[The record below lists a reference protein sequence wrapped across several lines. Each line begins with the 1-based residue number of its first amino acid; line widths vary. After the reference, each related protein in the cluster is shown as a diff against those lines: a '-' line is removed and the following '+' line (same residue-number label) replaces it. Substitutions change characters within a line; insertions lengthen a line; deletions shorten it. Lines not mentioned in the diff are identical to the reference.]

1 MIFFHFAKLQNSC
14 ISNTEYISSYIE
26 INFQKNLMEGSKK
39 LFLLDAYALI
49 YRGYYAFIK
58 NPRINSKGTD
68 TSAILGFM
76 NSLLE
81 IIRTQKPDYLA
92 VAFDKGGSVT
102 RSEMFTEYKSNRDK
116 TPEPIILA
124 IPYIKDILTSMKIPI
139 LEKEG
144 YEADDVIG
152 TVAKDAEDKNFKVYM
167 VTPDKDFAQ
176 LVSDNIFLC
185 KPARMGNSM
194 EIWGVDEVK
203 DKFEIDNPEQVIDY
217 LGMMGDS
224 VDNIPGLPGVGD
236 KTAKKFIKQ
245 YGSLE
250 NLLQNAHEITGKL
263 GEKIS
268 NNKDLGVLSKKLAR
282 IILDVPID
290 YNLNDFELSKPDNTA
305 VFEVFDELEFRRIK
319 ETFYKI
325 FGLDKSEKSD
335 PKKDYIQGDLFGNN
349 VVDNSKLNLNKSK
362 SYYQRI
368 ESSDELQY
376 FTKKLLQQKIV
387 AFDTETEGL
396 NSLETEIVGISFSW
410 EKGKGFYLP
419 IKKDKTIQLEY
430 FNILKPFFNNKEI
443 IKVGH
448 NIKFDI
454 KVLFKYDVVVSEPI
468 FDTMVAHYLIN
479 PDMRHNLDTLSESY
493 LNYSPISIES
503 LIGKKGKNQKSM
515 RDIPIDEVTNYA
527 SEDADLSLQLK
538 YIFDKEL
545 ESNGVKDIFHEI
557 EIPIINV
564 LSDMEKEGINI
575 DSTYLNKLEQEFEKD
590 LNKLKKDIFNQSGE
604 EFNLNSP
611 KQLGDILFDKLK
623 LVSKPKKTKTGQYST
638 SEEVLSSLADDH
650 EIIRSILEWR
660 SLDKLQNTYVKSLPN
675 EVSIRTNKIHT
686 KFNQTV
692 TTTGRLSSNSPNL
705 QNIPIRTQNG
715 QKIRKAFIPRNDD
728 FELMA
733 ADYSQIEL
741 RVIASISK
749 DQNMIGAFI
758 NNQDIHTITASKIY
772 NIKPDK
778 VTREQRGNAKTV
790 NFGIIYGVSAFGLS
804 QQTNLTRSE
813 SKLMIE
819 SYFENYPGLKS
830 YMSNQIDFARTNGYV
845 ETIMGRRRYLQNIN
859 SQNNMI
865 RSGAE
870 RNAIN
875 APIQGSAADII
886 KIAMIRIHNEFKK
899 QSLKS
904 KMLLQVHDELVF
916 DVFCK
921 EKELVQ
927 GIVKNTMESAVKLD
941 VPLKVDLDFGKN
953 WLEAH

>member
-1 MIFFHFAKLQNSC
+1 MENS
-14 ISNTEYISSYIE
+14 
-26 INFQKNLMEGSKK
+26 KN

-76 NSLLE
+76 NSLFE
-81 IIRTQKPDYLA
+81 IIRTQNPDYLA

-102 RSEMFTEYKSNRDK
+102 RSEMFEEYKSNRDK
-116 TPEPIILA
+116 TPEPILVA
-124 IPYIKDILTSMKIPI
+124 IPYIKEILEGMKIPI

-144 YEADDVIG
+144 FEADDIIG
-152 TVAKDAEDKNFKVYM
+152 TVAKDAEENNFKVYM

-203 DKFEIDNPEQVIDY
+203 DKFEVESPDQVIDY

-250 NLLQNAHEITGKL
+250 NLLQNAHEVTGKL
-263 GEKIS
+263 GEKIIE
-268 NNKDLGVLSKKLAR
+268 NKELGVLSKKLAK

-290 YNLNDFELSKPDNTA
+290 YNLDEFKLSDPDKEI
-305 VFEVFDELEFRRIK
+305 VLKVFDELEFRRIK
-319 ETFYKI
+319 ETFFKI
-325 FGLDKSEKSD
+325 FGTISSPIEEKGAEVV
-335 PKKDYIQGDLFGNN
+335 QGDLFSETYNLESN
-349 VVDNSKLNLNKSK
+349 KDSLNDSK
-362 SYYQRI
+362 SIYQRI
-368 ESSDELQY
+368 ESFEEL
-376 FTKKLLQQKIV
+376 KLLVEKMMKQEIV

-396 NSLETEIVGISFSW
+396 NALETDIVGISFSW
-410 EKGKGFYLP
+410 QKGIGYYLP
-419 IKKDKTIQLEY
+419 IKNNKSAHEKSFE
-430 FNILKPFFNNKEI
+430 ILRPFFESTEI

-454 KVLFKYDVVVSEPI
+454 QVLHKYNVKVSSPI
-468 FDTMVAHYLIN
+468 YDTMVAHYLIN

-503 LIGKKGKNQKSM
+503 LIGKKGKNQISM
-515 RDIPIDEVTNYA
+515 RDVSIDKITDYA
-527 SEDADLSLQLK
+527 SEDADITLQLK
-538 YIFDKEL
+538 SIFDKEIEVNNL
-545 ESNGVKDIFHEI
+545 SKIFYDI
-557 EIPIINV
+557 EIPMINV
-564 LSDMEKEGINI
+564 LSEMETEGIKI
-575 DSTYLNKLEQEFEKD
+575 DTSYLEKLDKEFEED
-590 LNKLKKDIFNQSGE
+590 LEKLKKEIFKKSGE

-611 KQLGDILFDKLK
+611 KQLGEILFDKLK

-638 SEEVLSSLADDH
+638 SEEVLSSLANDH
-650 EIIRSILEWR
+650 KIIEDILEWR

-675 EVSIRTNKIHT
+675 EVSSLTNRVHSS
-686 KFNQTV
+686 FNQTV
-692 TTTGRLSSNSPNL
+692 TTTGRLSSNNPNL
-705 QNIPIRTQNG
+705 QNIPIRTANG
-715 QKIRKAFIPRNDD
+715 QKIRRAFIPRGSDYI
-728 FELMA
+728 LMA

-741 RVIASISK
+741 RVIASMSNEE
-749 DQNMIGAFI
+749 NMIDAFV
-758 NNQDIHTITASKIY
+758 NNQDIHTMTASKIY
-772 NIKPDK
+772 NVDPEN

-804 QQTNLTRSE
+804 QQTDLNRSE
-813 SKLMIE
+813 SKVMIDN
-819 SYFENYPGLKS
+819 YFLNYPGLKK
-830 YMSNQIDFARTNGYV
+830 YMSDQIDFARNNGYV

-859 SQNNMI
+859 SQNNML
-865 RSGAE
+865 RSSSE

-886 KIAMIRIHNEFKK
+886 KIAMININSEFKK

-916 DVFCK
+916 DVHNS
-921 EKELVQ
+921 EKDQ
-927 GIVKNTMESAVKLD
+927 IQDIVKTTMESAVKLK
-941 VPLKVDLDFGKN
+941 VPLKIDLEFGKN

>member
-1 MIFFHFAKLQNSC
+1 MENS
-14 ISNTEYISSYIE
+14 
-26 INFQKNLMEGSKK
+26 KN

-76 NSLLE
+76 NSLFE
-81 IIRTQKPDYLA
+81 IIRTQNPDYLA

-102 RSEMFTEYKSNRDK
+102 RSEMFEEYKSNRDK
-116 TPEPIILA
+116 TPEPILVA
-124 IPYIKDILTSMKIPI
+124 IPYIKEILEGMKIPI

-144 YEADDVIG
+144 FEADDIIG
-152 TVAKDAEDKNFKVYM
+152 TVAKDAEENNFKVYM

-203 DKFEIDNPEQVIDY
+203 DKFEVESPDQVIDY

-250 NLLQNAHEITGKL
+250 NLLQNAHEVTGKL
-263 GEKIS
+263 GEKIIE
-268 NNKDLGVLSKKLAR
+268 NKELGVLSKKLAK

-290 YNLNDFELSKPDNTA
+290 YNLDEFKLSDPDKEI
-305 VFEVFDELEFRRIK
+305 VLKVFDELEFRRIK
-319 ETFYKI
+319 ETFFKI
-325 FGLDKSEKSD
+325 FGTISSPIEEKGAEVV
-335 PKKDYIQGDLFGNN
+335 QGDLFSETYNLESN
-349 VVDNSKLNLNKSK
+349 KDSLNGSK
-362 SYYQRI
+362 SIYQRI
-368 ESSDELQY
+368 ESFEEL
-376 FTKKLLQQKIV
+376 KLLVEKMMKQEIV

-396 NSLETEIVGISFSW
+396 NALETDIVGISFSW
-410 EKGKGFYLP
+410 QKGIGYYLP
-419 IKKDKTIQLEY
+419 IKNNKSAHEKSFETLR
-430 FNILKPFFNNKEI
+430 PFFESTEI

-454 KVLFKYDVVVSEPI
+454 QVLHKYNVKVSSPI
-468 FDTMVAHYLIN
+468 YDTMVAHYLIN

-503 LIGKKGKNQKSM
+503 LIGKKGKNQISM
-515 RDIPIDEVTNYA
+515 RDVSIDKITDYA
-527 SEDADLSLQLK
+527 SEDADITLQLK
-538 YIFDKEL
+538 SIFDKEIEVNNL
-545 ESNGVKDIFHEI
+545 SKIFYNI
-557 EIPIINV
+557 EIPMINV
-564 LSDMEKEGINI
+564 LSEMETEGIKI
-575 DSTYLNKLEQEFEKD
+575 DTSYLEKLDKEFEED
-590 LNKLKKDIFNQSGE
+590 LEKLKKEIFKKSGE

-611 KQLGDILFDKLK
+611 KQLGEILFDKLK

-638 SEEVLSSLADDH
+638 SEEVLSSLANDH
-650 EIIRSILEWR
+650 KIIEDILEWR

-675 EVSIRTNKIHT
+675 EVSSLTNRVHSS
-686 KFNQTV
+686 FNQTV
-692 TTTGRLSSNSPNL
+692 TTTGRLSSNNPNL
-705 QNIPIRTQNG
+705 QNIPIRTANG
-715 QKIRKAFIPRNDD
+715 QKIRRAFIPRGSDYI
-728 FELMA
+728 LMA

-741 RVIASISK
+741 RVIASMSNEE
-749 DQNMIGAFI
+749 NMIDAFV
-758 NNQDIHTITASKIY
+758 NNQDIHTMTASKIY
-772 NIKPDK
+772 NVDPEN

-804 QQTNLTRSE
+804 QQTDLNRSE
-813 SKLMIE
+813 SKVMIDN
-819 SYFENYPGLKS
+819 YFLNYPGLKK
-830 YMSNQIDFARTNGYV
+830 YMSDQIDFARNNGYV

-859 SQNNMI
+859 SQNNML
-865 RSGAE
+865 RSSSE

-886 KIAMIRIHNEFKK
+886 KIAMININSELKK

-916 DVFCK
+916 DVHK
-921 EKELVQ
+921 SEKDQ
-927 GIVKNTMESAVKLD
+927 IKDIVKNTMESAVKLK
-941 VPLKVDLDFGKN
+941 VPLKIDLEFGKN

>member
-1 MIFFHFAKLQNSC
+1 MENS
-14 ISNTEYISSYIE
+14 
-26 INFQKNLMEGSKK
+26 KN

-76 NSLLE
+76 NSLFE
-81 IIRTQKPDYLA
+81 IIRTQNPDYLA

-102 RSEMFTEYKSNRDK
+102 RSEMFEEYKSNRDK
-116 TPEPIILA
+116 TPEPILVA
-124 IPYIKDILTSMKIPI
+124 IPYIKEILEGMKIPI

-144 YEADDVIG
+144 FEADDIIG
-152 TVAKDAEDKNFKVYM
+152 TVAKDAEENNFKVYM

-203 DKFEIDNPEQVIDY
+203 DKFEVESPDQVIDY

-250 NLLQNAHEITGKL
+250 NLLQNAHEVTGKL
-263 GEKIS
+263 GEKIIE
-268 NNKDLGVLSKKLAR
+268 NKELGVLSKKLAK

-290 YNLNDFELSKPDNTA
+290 YNLDEFKLSDPDKEI
-305 VFEVFDELEFRRIK
+305 VLKVFDELEFRRIK
-319 ETFYKI
+319 ETFFKI
-325 FGLDKSEKSD
+325 FGTNSSQLEEKGAEVV
-335 PKKDYIQGDLFGNN
+335 QGDLFSETYNLESN
-349 VVDNSKLNLNKSK
+349 KDSLNDSK
-362 SYYQRI
+362 SIYQRI
-368 ESSDELQY
+368 ESFEEL
-376 FTKKLLQQKIV
+376 KLFVEKMMKQEIV

-396 NSLETEIVGISFSW
+396 NALETDIVGISFSW
-410 EKGKGFYLP
+410 QKGLGYYLAIKNNKSVHEKTF
-419 IKKDKTIQLEY
+419 E
-430 FNILKPFFNNKEI
+430 ILKPFFESTEI

-454 KVLFKYDVVVSEPI
+454 QVLHKYNVKVSSPI
-468 FDTMVAHYLIN
+468 YDTMVAHYLIN

-503 LIGKKGKNQKSM
+503 LIGKKGKNQISM
-515 RDIPIDEVTNYA
+515 RDISIDKITDYA
-527 SEDADLSLQLK
+527 SEDADITLQLK
-538 YIFDKEL
+538 SVFDKEIEVNNL
-545 ESNGVKDIFHEI
+545 GKIFYDI
-557 EIPIINV
+557 EIPMINV
-564 LSDMEKEGINI
+564 LSEMETEGIKI
-575 DSTYLNKLEQEFEKD
+575 DTSYLEKLDKEFEED
-590 LNKLKKDIFNQSGE
+590 LEKLKKEIFKKSGE

-611 KQLGDILFDKLK
+611 KQLGEILFDKLK

-638 SEEVLSSLADDH
+638 SEEVLSSLANDH
-650 EIIRSILEWR
+650 KIIEDILEWR

-675 EVSIRTNKIHT
+675 EVSNLTNRVHSS
-686 KFNQTV
+686 FNQTV
-692 TTTGRLSSNSPNL
+692 TTTGRLSSNNPNL
-705 QNIPIRTQNG
+705 QNIPIRTANG
-715 QKIRKAFIPRNDD
+715 QKIRRAFIPRGSDYI
-728 FELMA
+728 LMA

-741 RVIASISK
+741 RVIASMSNEK
-749 DQNMIGAFI
+749 NMIDAFV
-758 NNQDIHTITASKIY
+758 NNQDIHTMTASKIY
-772 NIKPDK
+772 NVDPEN

-804 QQTNLTRSE
+804 QQTDLNRSE
-813 SKLMIE
+813 SKVMIDN
-819 SYFENYPGLKS
+819 YFLNYPGLKK
-830 YMSNQIDFARTNGYV
+830 YMSDQIDFARNNGYV

-859 SQNNMI
+859 SQNNML
-865 RSGAE
+865 RSSSE

-886 KIAMIRIHNEFKK
+886 KIAMININSELKK

-916 DVFCK
+916 DVHK
-921 EKELVQ
+921 SEKDQ
-927 GIVKNTMESAVKLD
+927 IKDIVKTTMESAVKLK
-941 VPLKVDLDFGKN
+941 VPLRIDLEFGKN

>member
-1 MIFFHFAKLQNSC
+1 
-14 ISNTEYISSYIE
+14 
-26 INFQKNLMEGSKK
+26 MEGSKK

-203 DKFEIDNPEQVIDY
+203 DKFEIDKPEQVIDY

-268 NNKDLGVLSKKLAR
+268 NNKDLGILSKKLAR

-325 FGLDKSEKSD
+325 FGLEKSEKND
-335 PKKDYIQGDLFGNN
+335 PKKEYIQGDLFENN
-349 VVDNSKLNLNKSK
+349 VVDDSKLNLNKSK

-410 EKGKGFYLP
+410 ESGKGFYLP

-468 FDTMVAHYLIN
+468 YDTMVAHYLIN

-515 RDIPIDEVTNYA
+515 RDISIDEVTNYA
-527 SEDADLSLQLK
+527 SEDADL
-538 YIFDKEL
+538 
-545 ESNGVKDIFHEI
+545 
-557 EIPIINV
+557 
-564 LSDMEKEGINI
+564 
-575 DSTYLNKLEQEFEKD
+575 
-590 LNKLKKDIFNQSGE
+590 
-604 EFNLNSP
+604 
-611 KQLGDILFDKLK
+611 
-623 LVSKPKKTKTGQYST
+623 
-638 SEEVLSSLADDH
+638 
-650 EIIRSILEWR
+650 
-660 SLDKLQNTYVKSLPN
+660 
-675 EVSIRTNKIHT
+675 
-686 KFNQTV
+686 
-692 TTTGRLSSNSPNL
+692 
-705 QNIPIRTQNG
+705 
-715 QKIRKAFIPRNDD
+715 
-728 FELMA
+728 
-733 ADYSQIEL
+733 
-741 RVIASISK
+741 
-749 DQNMIGAFI
+749 
-758 NNQDIHTITASKIY
+758 
-772 NIKPDK
+772 
-778 VTREQRGNAKTV
+778 
-790 NFGIIYGVSAFGLS
+790 
-804 QQTNLTRSE
+804 
-813 SKLMIE
+813 
-819 SYFENYPGLKS
+819 
-830 YMSNQIDFARTNGYV
+830 
-845 ETIMGRRRYLQNIN
+845 
-859 SQNNMI
+859 
-865 RSGAE
+865 
-870 RNAIN
+870 
-875 APIQGSAADII
+875 
-886 KIAMIRIHNEFKK
+886 
-899 QSLKS
+899 
-904 KMLLQVHDELVF
+904 
-916 DVFCK
+916 
-921 EKELVQ
+921 
-927 GIVKNTMESAVKLD
+927 
-941 VPLKVDLDFGKN
+941 
-953 WLEAH
+953 

>member
-1 MIFFHFAKLQNSC
+1 
-14 ISNTEYISSYIE
+14 
-26 INFQKNLMEGSKK
+26 MEGSKK

-81 IIRTQKPDYLA
+81 IIRTQNPDYIA
-92 VAFDKGGSVT
+92 VAFDKGGSIT

-116 TPEPIILA
+116 TPEPIIIA
-124 IPYIKDILTSMKIPI
+124 IPYIKDILTAMKIPI

-152 TVAKDAEDKNFKVYM
+152 TVAKDAEKNSFKVFM

-194 EIWGVDEVK
+194 EIWGVNEVK
-203 DKFEIDNPEQVIDY
+203 DRFEVDRPEQVIDY

-250 NLLQNAHEITGKL
+250 SLLQNSHEITGKL

-268 NNKDLGVLSKKLAR
+268 NNKELGVLSKQLAK

-290 YNLNDFELSKPDNTA
+290 YNLNDFELSKPDK
-305 VFEVFDELEFRRIK
+305 VGVLKVFDELEFKRIK
-319 ETFYKI
+319 ETFFKI
-325 FGLDKSEKSD
+325 FGIDNSENNDSIQQ
-335 PKKDYIQGDLFGNN
+335 YVQGDLFG
-349 VVDNSKLNLNKSK
+349 DNIINETRLNLNKTK

-368 ESSDELQY
+368 ESSDELEY
-376 FTKKLLQQKIV
+376 FMKKLLRQKIV

-410 EKGKGFYLP
+410 ASNKGFYLP
-419 IKKDKTIQLEY
+419 IKKDKSVQLEY

-443 IKVGH
+443 TKVGH

-454 KVLFKYDVVVSEPI
+454 KVLYKYDIIVSGPLY
-468 FDTMVAHYLIN
+468 DTMVAHYLIN
-479 PDMRHNLDTLSESY
+479 PDMRHNLNTLSESY

-515 RDIPIDEVTNYA
+515 RDIDINEVTNYA

-538 YIFDKEL
+538 QIFDTEL
-545 ESNGVKDIFHEI
+545 ESNGVKSIFYEI

-564 LSDMEKEGINI
+564 LSSMEKEGINI
-575 DSTYLNKLEQEFEKD
+575 DSSYLNKLEKEFEKD
-590 LNKLKKDIFNQSGE
+590 LNKLKKEIYNQSDE

-638 SEEVLSSLADDH
+638 SEEVLSGLASDH

-675 EVSIRTNKIHT
+675 EVSSKTNKIHT

-692 TTTGRLSSNSPNL
+692 TTTGRLSSNNPNL
-705 QNIPIRTQNG
+705 QNIPIRTKNG
-715 QKIRKAFIPRNDD
+715 QKIRKAFIPRNSD

-741 RVIASISK
+741 RVIASMSK
-749 DQNMIGAFI
+749 DTNMIDAFVK
-758 NNQDIHTITASKIY
+758 NQDIHTITASKIY
-772 NIKPDK
+772 NVNPDE

-813 SKLMIE
+813 SKIMIE
-819 SYFENYPGLKS
+819 NYFENYPGLKT
-830 YMSNQIDFARTNGYV
+830 YMSNQIDFARAKGYV

-859 SQNNMI
+859 SQNNML
-865 RSGAE
+865 RSGSE

-886 KIAMIRIHNEFKK
+886 KIAMIRIYDEFKI

-916 DVFCK
+916 DVHKK
-921 EKELVQ
+921 EKELVKK
-927 GIVKNTMESAVKLD
+927 IVKNTMESAVKLD
-941 VPLKVDLDFGKN
+941 VPLKIDLDFGKN

>member
-1 MIFFHFAKLQNSC
+1 MENS
-14 ISNTEYISSYIE
+14 
-26 INFQKNLMEGSKK
+26 KN

-76 NSLLE
+76 NSLFE
-81 IIRTQKPDYLA
+81 IIRTQNPDYLA

-102 RSEMFTEYKSNRDK
+102 RSEMFEEYKSNRDK
-116 TPEPIILA
+116 TPEPILVA
-124 IPYIKDILTSMKIPI
+124 IPYIKEILEGMKIPI

-144 YEADDVIG
+144 FEADDIIG
-152 TVAKDAEDKNFKVYM
+152 TVAKDAEENNFKVYM

-203 DKFEIDNPEQVIDY
+203 DKFEVESPDQVIDY

-250 NLLQNAHEITGKL
+250 NLLQNAHEVTGKL
-263 GEKIS
+263 GEKITE
-268 NNKDLGVLSKKLAR
+268 NKELGVLSKKLAK

-290 YNLNDFELSKPDNTA
+290 YNLDEFKLSDPDKEI
-305 VFEVFDELEFRRIK
+305 VLKVFDELEFRRIK
-319 ETFYKI
+319 ETFFKI
-325 FGLDKSEKSD
+325 FGTISSPIEEKGAEVV
-335 PKKDYIQGDLFGNN
+335 QGDLFSETYNLESN
-349 VVDNSKLNLNKSK
+349 KDSLNDSK
-362 SYYQRI
+362 SIYQRI
-368 ESSDELQY
+368 ESFEEL
-376 FTKKLLQQKIV
+376 KLLVEKMMKQEIV

-396 NSLETEIVGISFSW
+396 NALETDIVGISFSW
-410 EKGKGFYLP
+410 QKGIGYYLP
-419 IKKDKTIQLEY
+419 IKNNKSAHEKSFE
-430 FNILKPFFNNKEI
+430 ILRPFFESTEI

-454 KVLFKYDVVVSEPI
+454 QVLHKYNVKVSSPI
-468 FDTMVAHYLIN
+468 YDTMVAHYLIN

-503 LIGKKGKNQKSM
+503 LIGKKGKNQISM
-515 RDIPIDEVTNYA
+515 RDVSIDKITDYA
-527 SEDADLSLQLK
+527 SEDADITLQLK
-538 YIFDKEL
+538 SIFDKEIEVNNL
-545 ESNGVKDIFHEI
+545 SKIFYDI
-557 EIPIINV
+557 EIPMINV
-564 LSDMEKEGINI
+564 LSEMQAEGIKI
-575 DSTYLNKLEQEFEKD
+575 DTSYLEKLDKEFEED
-590 LNKLKKDIFNQSGE
+590 LEKLKKEIFKKSGE

-611 KQLGDILFDKLK
+611 KQLGEILFDKLK

-638 SEEVLSSLADDH
+638 SEEVLSSLANDH
-650 EIIRSILEWR
+650 KIIEDILEWR

-675 EVSIRTNKIHT
+675 EVSSLTNRVHSS
-686 KFNQTV
+686 FNQTV
-692 TTTGRLSSNSPNL
+692 TTTGRLSSNNPNL
-705 QNIPIRTQNG
+705 QNIPIRTANG
-715 QKIRKAFIPRNDD
+715 QKIRRAFIPRGSDYI
-728 FELMA
+728 LMA

-741 RVIASISK
+741 RVIASMSNEE
-749 DQNMIGAFI
+749 NMIDAFV
-758 NNQDIHTITASKIY
+758 NNQDIHTMTASKIY
-772 NIKPDK
+772 NVDPEN

-804 QQTNLTRSE
+804 QQTDLNRSE
-813 SKLMIE
+813 SKVMIDN
-819 SYFENYPGLKS
+819 YFLNYPGLKK
-830 YMSNQIDFARTNGYV
+830 YMSDQIDFARNNGYV

-859 SQNNMI
+859 SQNNML
-865 RSGAE
+865 RSSSE

-886 KIAMIRIHNEFKK
+886 KIAMININSELKK

-916 DVFCK
+916 DVHK
-921 EKELVQ
+921 SEKDQ
-927 GIVKNTMESAVKLD
+927 IKDIVKTTMESAVKLK
-941 VPLKVDLDFGKN
+941 VPLKIDLEFGKN

>member
-1 MIFFHFAKLQNSC
+1 MENS
-14 ISNTEYISSYIE
+14 
-26 INFQKNLMEGSKK
+26 KN

-76 NSLLE
+76 NSLFE
-81 IIRTQKPDYLA
+81 IIRTQNPDYLA

-102 RSEMFTEYKSNRDK
+102 RSEMFEEYKSNRDK
-116 TPEPIILA
+116 TPEPILVA
-124 IPYIKDILTSMKIPI
+124 IPYIKEILEGMKIPI

-144 YEADDVIG
+144 FEADDIIG
-152 TVAKDAEDKNFKVYM
+152 TVAKDAEENNFKVYM

-203 DKFEIDNPEQVIDY
+203 DKFEVESPDQVIDY

-250 NLLQNAHEITGKL
+250 NLLQNAHEVTGKL
-263 GEKIS
+263 GEKIID
-268 NNKDLGVLSKKLAR
+268 NKELGVLSKKLAK

-290 YNLNDFELSKPDNTA
+290 YNLDEFKLSDPDKEI
-305 VFEVFDELEFRRIK
+305 VLKVFDELEFRRIK
-319 ETFYKI
+319 ETFFKI
-325 FGLDKSEKSD
+325 FGTNSNQLEEKGAEVV
-335 PKKDYIQGDLFGNN
+335 QGDLFSETYNLESN
-349 VVDNSKLNLNKSK
+349 KDSLNGSK
-362 SYYQRI
+362 SIYQRI
-368 ESSDELQY
+368 ESFEEL
-376 FTKKLLQQKIV
+376 KLLVEKMMKQEIV

-396 NSLETEIVGISFSW
+396 NALETDIVGISFSW
-410 EKGKGFYLP
+410 QKGIGYYLP
-419 IKKDKTIQLEY
+419 IKNNKSAHEKSFE
-430 FNILKPFFNNKEI
+430 ILRPFFESTEI

-454 KVLFKYDVVVSEPI
+454 QVLHKYNVKVSSPI
-468 FDTMVAHYLIN
+468 YDTMVAHYLIN

-503 LIGKKGKNQKSM
+503 LIGKKGKNQISM
-515 RDIPIDEVTNYA
+515 RDVSIDKITDYA
-527 SEDADLSLQLK
+527 SEDSDITLQLK
-538 YIFDKEL
+538 SIFDKEIEVNNL
-545 ESNGVKDIFHEI
+545 SKIFYDI
-557 EIPIINV
+557 EIPMINV
-564 LSDMEKEGINI
+564 LSEMETEGIKI
-575 DSTYLNKLEQEFEKD
+575 DTSYLEKLDKEFEED
-590 LNKLKKDIFNQSGE
+590 LEKLKKEIFKKSGE

-611 KQLGDILFDKLK
+611 KQLGEILFDKLK

-638 SEEVLSSLADDH
+638 SEEVLSSLANDH
-650 EIIRSILEWR
+650 KIIEDILEWR

-675 EVSIRTNKIHT
+675 EVSSLTNRVHSS
-686 KFNQTV
+686 FNQTV
-692 TTTGRLSSNSPNL
+692 TTTGRLSSNNPNL
-705 QNIPIRTQNG
+705 QNIPIRTANG
-715 QKIRKAFIPRNDD
+715 QKIRRAFIPRGSDYI
-728 FELMA
+728 LMA

-741 RVIASISK
+741 RVIASMSNEE
-749 DQNMIGAFI
+749 NMIDAFV
-758 NNQDIHTITASKIY
+758 NNQDIHTMTASKIY
-772 NIKPDK
+772 NVDPEN

-804 QQTNLTRSE
+804 QQTDLNRSE
-813 SKLMIE
+813 SKVMIDN
-819 SYFENYPGLKS
+819 YFLNYPGLKK
-830 YMSNQIDFARTNGYV
+830 YMSDQIDFARNNGYV

-859 SQNNMI
+859 SQNNML
-865 RSGAE
+865 RSSSE

-886 KIAMIRIHNEFKK
+886 KIAMININSELKK

-916 DVFCK
+916 DVHK
-921 EKELVQ
+921 SEKDQ
-927 GIVKNTMESAVKLD
+927 IKDIVKTTMESAVKLK
-941 VPLKVDLDFGKN
+941 VPLKIDLEFGKN

>member
-1 MIFFHFAKLQNSC
+1 MENS
-14 ISNTEYISSYIE
+14 
-26 INFQKNLMEGSKK
+26 KN

-76 NSLLE
+76 NSLFE
-81 IIRTQKPDYLA
+81 IIRTQNPDYLA

-102 RSEMFTEYKSNRDK
+102 RSEMFEEYKSNRDK
-116 TPEPIILA
+116 TPEPILVA
-124 IPYIKDILTSMKIPI
+124 IPYIKKILEGMKIPI

-144 YEADDVIG
+144 FEADDIIG
-152 TVAKDAEDKNFKVYM
+152 TVAKDAEENNFKVYM

-176 LVSDNIFLC
+176 LVSHNIFLC

-194 EIWGVDEVK
+194 EVWGVDEVK
-203 DKFEIDNPEQVIDY
+203 DKFEVESPDQVIDY

-250 NLLQNAHEITGKL
+250 NLLQNAHEVTGKL
-263 GEKIS
+263 GEKIIE
-268 NNKDLGVLSKKLAR
+268 NKELGVLSKKLAK

-290 YNLNDFELSKPDNTA
+290 YNLDEFKLSDPDKEI
-305 VFEVFDELEFRRIK
+305 VLKVFDELEFRRIK
-319 ETFYKI
+319 ETFFKI
-325 FGLDKSEKSD
+325 FGTNSNQLEEKGAEVV
-335 PKKDYIQGDLFGNN
+335 QGDLFSETYNLESN
-349 VVDNSKLNLNKSK
+349 KDSLNGSK
-362 SYYQRI
+362 SIYQRI
-368 ESSDELQY
+368 ESFEEL
-376 FTKKLLQQKIV
+376 KLLVEKMMKQEIV

-396 NSLETEIVGISFSW
+396 NALETDIVGISFSW
-410 EKGKGFYLP
+410 QKGIGYYLP
-419 IKKDKTIQLEY
+419 IKNNKSVHEKSFE
-430 FNILKPFFNNKEI
+430 ILKPFFESTEI

-454 KVLFKYDVVVSEPI
+454 QVLHKYNVKVSSPI
-468 FDTMVAHYLIN
+468 YDTMVAHYLIN

-503 LIGKKGKNQKSM
+503 LIGKKGKNQISM
-515 RDIPIDEVTNYA
+515 RDVTIDKITDYA
-527 SEDADLSLQLK
+527 SEDADITLQLK
-538 YIFDKEL
+538 SVFDKEIKVNNL
-545 ESNGVKDIFHEI
+545 GKIFYDI
-557 EIPIINV
+557 EIPMINV
-564 LSDMEKEGINI
+564 LSEMETEGIKI
-575 DSTYLNKLEQEFEKD
+575 DTRYLEKLDKEFEED
-590 LNKLKKDIFNQSGE
+590 LEKLKKEIFKKSGE

-611 KQLGDILFDKLK
+611 KQLGEILFDKLK

-638 SEEVLSSLADDH
+638 SEEVLSSLANDH
-650 EIIRSILEWR
+650 KIIEDILEWR

-675 EVSIRTNKIHT
+675 EVSSLTNRVHSS
-686 KFNQTV
+686 FNQTV
-692 TTTGRLSSNSPNL
+692 TTTGRLSSNNPNL
-705 QNIPIRTQNG
+705 QNIPIRTANG
-715 QKIRKAFIPRNDD
+715 QKIRRAFIPRGSDYI
-728 FELMA
+728 LMA

-741 RVIASISK
+741 RVIASMSNEE
-749 DQNMIGAFI
+749 NMIDAFV
-758 NNQDIHTITASKIY
+758 NNQDIHTMTASKIY
-772 NIKPDK
+772 NVDPEN

-804 QQTNLTRSE
+804 QQTDLNRSE
-813 SKLMIE
+813 SKVMIDN
-819 SYFENYPGLKS
+819 YFLNYPGLKK
-830 YMSNQIDFARTNGYV
+830 YMSDQIDFARNNGYV

-859 SQNNMI
+859 SQNNML
-865 RSGAE
+865 RSSSE

-886 KIAMIRIHNEFKK
+886 KIAMININSELKK

-916 DVFCK
+916 DVHK
-921 EKELVQ
+921 SEKDQ
-927 GIVKNTMESAVKLD
+927 IKDIVKTTMESAVKLK
-941 VPLKVDLDFGKN
+941 VPLKIDLEFGKN

>member
-1 MIFFHFAKLQNSC
+1 MENS
-14 ISNTEYISSYIE
+14 
-26 INFQKNLMEGSKK
+26 KN

-76 NSLLE
+76 NSLFE
-81 IIRTQKPDYLA
+81 IIRTQNPDYLA

-102 RSEMFTEYKSNRDK
+102 RSEMFEEYKSNRDK
-116 TPEPIILA
+116 TPEPILVA
-124 IPYIKDILTSMKIPI
+124 IPYIKEILEGMKIPI

-144 YEADDVIG
+144 FEADDIIG
-152 TVAKDAEDKNFKVYM
+152 TVAKDAEENNFKVYM

-176 LVSDNIFLC
+176 LVSHNIFLC

-203 DKFEIDNPEQVIDY
+203 DKFEVESPDQVIDY

-250 NLLQNAHEITGKL
+250 NLLQNAHEVTGKL
-263 GEKIS
+263 GEKIIE
-268 NNKDLGVLSKKLAR
+268 NKELGVLSKKLAK

-290 YNLNDFELSKPDNTA
+290 YNLDEFKLSDPDKEI
-305 VFEVFDELEFRRIK
+305 VLKVFDELEFRRIK
-319 ETFYKI
+319 ETFFKI
-325 FGLDKSEKSD
+325 FGTNSNQLEEKGAEVV
-335 PKKDYIQGDLFGNN
+335 QGDLFSETYNLESN
-349 VVDNSKLNLNKSK
+349 KDSLNGSK
-362 SYYQRI
+362 SIYQRV
-368 ESSDELQY
+368 ESFEEL
-376 FTKKLLQQKIV
+376 KLLVEKMMKQEIV

-396 NSLETEIVGISFSW
+396 NALETDIVGISFSW
-410 EKGKGFYLP
+410 QKGIGYYLP
-419 IKKDKTIQLEY
+419 IKNNKSAHEKSFE
-430 FNILKPFFNNKEI
+430 ILRPFFESTEI

-454 KVLFKYDVVVSEPI
+454 QVLHKYNVKVSSPI
-468 FDTMVAHYLIN
+468 YDTMVAHYLIN

-503 LIGKKGKNQKSM
+503 LIGKKGKNQISM
-515 RDIPIDEVTNYA
+515 RDVSIDKITDYA
-527 SEDADLSLQLK
+527 SEDADITLQLK
-538 YIFDKEL
+538 SVFDKEIEVNNL
-545 ESNGVKDIFHEI
+545 GKIFYDI
-557 EIPIINV
+557 EIPMINV
-564 LSDMEKEGINI
+564 LSEMETEGIKI
-575 DSTYLNKLEQEFEKD
+575 DTSYLEKLDKEFEED
-590 LNKLKKDIFNQSGE
+590 LEKLKKEIFKKSGE

-611 KQLGDILFDKLK
+611 KQLGEILFDKLK

-638 SEEVLSSLADDH
+638 SEEVLSSLANDH
-650 EIIRSILEWR
+650 KIIEDILEWR

-675 EVSIRTNKIHT
+675 EVSSLTNRVHSS
-686 KFNQTV
+686 FNQTV
-692 TTTGRLSSNSPNL
+692 TTTGRLSSNNPNL
-705 QNIPIRTQNG
+705 QNIPIRTANG
-715 QKIRKAFIPRNDD
+715 QKIRRAFIPRGSDYI
-728 FELMA
+728 LMA

-741 RVIASISK
+741 RVIASMSNEK
-749 DQNMIGAFI
+749 NMIDAFV
-758 NNQDIHTITASKIY
+758 NNQDIHTMTASKIY
-772 NIKPDK
+772 NVDPEN

-804 QQTNLTRSE
+804 QQTDLNRSE
-813 SKLMIE
+813 SKVMIDN
-819 SYFENYPGLKS
+819 YFLNYPGLKK
-830 YMSNQIDFARTNGYV
+830 YMSDQIDFARNNGYV

-859 SQNNMI
+859 SQNNML
-865 RSGAE
+865 RSSSE

-886 KIAMIRIHNEFKK
+886 KIAMININSELKK

-916 DVFCK
+916 DVHK
-921 EKELVQ
+921 SEKDQ
-927 GIVKNTMESAVKLD
+927 IKDIVKTTMESAVKLK
-941 VPLKVDLDFGKN
+941 VPLKIDLEFGKN

>member
-1 MIFFHFAKLQNSC
+1 MENS
-14 ISNTEYISSYIE
+14 
-26 INFQKNLMEGSKK
+26 KN

-58 NPRINSKGTD
+58 NPRVNSKGTD

-76 NSLLE
+76 NSLFE
-81 IIRTQKPDYLA
+81 IIRTQNPDYLA

-102 RSEMFTEYKSNRDK
+102 RSEMFEEYKSNRDK
-116 TPEPIILA
+116 TPEPILVA
-124 IPYIKDILTSMKIPI
+124 IPYIKEILEGMKIPI

-144 YEADDVIG
+144 FEADDIIG
-152 TVAKDAEDKNFKVYM
+152 TVAKDAEENNFKVYM

-203 DKFEIDNPEQVIDY
+203 DKFEVESPDQVIDY

-236 KTAKKFIKQ
+236 KNAKKFIKQ

-250 NLLQNAHEITGKL
+250 NLLQNAHEVTGKL
-263 GEKIS
+263 GEKIIE
-268 NNKDLGVLSKKLAR
+268 NKELGVLSKKLAK

-290 YNLNDFELSKPDNTA
+290 YNLDEFKLSDPDKEI
-305 VFEVFDELEFRRIK
+305 VLKVFDELEFRRIK
-319 ETFYKI
+319 ETFFKI
-325 FGLDKSEKSD
+325 FGTNSSQLEEKGAEVV
-335 PKKDYIQGDLFGNN
+335 QGDLFSETYNLESN
-349 VVDNSKLNLNKSK
+349 KDSLNDSK
-362 SYYQRI
+362 SIYQRI
-368 ESSDELQY
+368 ESFEEL
-376 FTKKLLQQKIV
+376 KLFVEKMMKQEIV

-396 NSLETEIVGISFSW
+396 NALETDIVGISFSW
-410 EKGKGFYLP
+410 QKGLGYYLAIKNNKSVHEKTF
-419 IKKDKTIQLEY
+419 E
-430 FNILKPFFNNKEI
+430 ILKPFFESTEI

-454 KVLFKYDVVVSEPI
+454 QVLHKYNVKVSSPI
-468 FDTMVAHYLIN
+468 YDTMVAHYLIN

-503 LIGKKGKNQKSM
+503 LIGKKGKNQISM
-515 RDIPIDEVTNYA
+515 RDVSIDKITDYA
-527 SEDADLSLQLK
+527 SEDADITLQLK
-538 YIFDKEL
+538 SVFDKEIEVNNL
-545 ESNGVKDIFHEI
+545 GKIFYDI
-557 EIPIINV
+557 EIPMINV
-564 LSDMEKEGINI
+564 LSEMETEGIKI
-575 DSTYLNKLEQEFEKD
+575 DTSYLEKLDKEFEED
-590 LNKLKKDIFNQSGE
+590 LEKLKKEIFKKSGE

-611 KQLGDILFDKLK
+611 KQLGEILFDKLK

-638 SEEVLSSLADDH
+638 SEEVLSSLANDH
-650 EIIRSILEWR
+650 KIIEDILEWR

-675 EVSIRTNKIHT
+675 EVSNLTNRVHSS
-686 KFNQTV
+686 FNQTV
-692 TTTGRLSSNSPNL
+692 TTTGRLSSNNPNL
-705 QNIPIRTQNG
+705 QNIPIRTANG
-715 QKIRKAFIPRNDD
+715 QKIRRAFIPRGSDYI
-728 FELMA
+728 LMA

-741 RVIASISK
+741 RVIASMSNEK
-749 DQNMIGAFI
+749 NMIDAFV
-758 NNQDIHTITASKIY
+758 NNQDIHTMTASKIY
-772 NIKPDK
+772 NVDPEN

-804 QQTNLTRSE
+804 QQTDLNRSE
-813 SKLMIE
+813 SKVMIDN
-819 SYFENYPGLKS
+819 YFLNYPGLKK
-830 YMSNQIDFARTNGYV
+830 YMSDQIDFARNNGYV

-859 SQNNMI
+859 SQNNML
-865 RSGAE
+865 RSSSE

-886 KIAMIRIHNEFKK
+886 KIAMININSELKK

-916 DVFCK
+916 DVHK
-921 EKELVQ
+921 SEKDQ
-927 GIVKNTMESAVKLD
+927 IKDIVKTTMESAVKLK
-941 VPLKVDLDFGKN
+941 VPLRIDLEFGKN

>member
-1 MIFFHFAKLQNSC
+1 MENS
-14 ISNTEYISSYIE
+14 
-26 INFQKNLMEGSKK
+26 KN

-76 NSLLE
+76 NSLFE
-81 IIRTQKPDYLA
+81 IIRTQNPDYLA

-102 RSEMFTEYKSNRDK
+102 RSEMFEEYKSNRDK
-116 TPEPIILA
+116 TPEPILVA
-124 IPYIKDILTSMKIPI
+124 IPYIKEILEGMKIPI

-144 YEADDVIG
+144 FEADDIIG
-152 TVAKDAEDKNFKVYM
+152 TVAKDAEENNFKVYM

-203 DKFEIDNPEQVIDY
+203 DKFEVESPDQVIDY

-250 NLLQNAHEITGKL
+250 NLLQNAHEVTGKL
-263 GEKIS
+263 GEKIIE
-268 NNKDLGVLSKKLAR
+268 NKELGVLSKKLAK

-290 YNLNDFELSKPDNTA
+290 YNLDEFKLSDPDKEI
-305 VFEVFDELEFRRIK
+305 VLKVFDELEFRRIK
-319 ETFYKI
+319 ETFFKI
-325 FGLDKSEKSD
+325 FGTNSSPIEEKGTEVV
-335 PKKDYIQGDLFGNN
+335 QGDLFSETYNLESN
-349 VVDNSKLNLNKSK
+349 KDSLNGSK
-362 SYYQRI
+362 SIYQRI
-368 ESSDELQY
+368 ESFEEL
-376 FTKKLLQQKIV
+376 KLLVEKMMKQEIV

-396 NSLETEIVGISFSW
+396 NALETDIVGISFSW
-410 EKGKGFYLP
+410 QKGIGYYLP
-419 IKKDKTIQLEY
+419 VKNNKSAHEKSFE
-430 FNILKPFFNNKEI
+430 ILRPFFESTEI

-454 KVLFKYDVVVSEPI
+454 QVLHKYNVKVSSPI
-468 FDTMVAHYLIN
+468 YDTMVAHYLIN

-503 LIGKKGKNQKSM
+503 LIGKKGKNQISM
-515 RDIPIDEVTNYA
+515 RDVSIDKITDYA
-527 SEDADLSLQLK
+527 SEDADITLQLK
-538 YIFDKEL
+538 SIFDKEIEVNNL
-545 ESNGVKDIFHEI
+545 GKIFYDI
-557 EIPIINV
+557 EIPMINV
-564 LSDMEKEGINI
+564 LSEMETEGIKI
-575 DSTYLNKLEQEFEKD
+575 DTSYLEKLDKEFEED
-590 LNKLKKDIFNQSGE
+590 LEKLKKEIFKKSGE

-611 KQLGDILFDKLK
+611 KQLGEILFDKLK

-638 SEEVLSSLADDH
+638 SEEVLSSLANDH
-650 EIIRSILEWR
+650 KIIEDILEWR

-675 EVSIRTNKIHT
+675 EVSSLTNRIHSS
-686 KFNQTV
+686 FNQTV
-692 TTTGRLSSNSPNL
+692 TTTGRLSSNNPNL
-705 QNIPIRTQNG
+705 QNIPIRTANG
-715 QKIRKAFIPRNDD
+715 QKIRRAFIPRGSDYI
-728 FELMA
+728 LMA

-741 RVIASISK
+741 RVIASMSNEK
-749 DQNMIGAFI
+749 NMIDAFV
-758 NNQDIHTITASKIY
+758 NNQDIHTMTASKIY
-772 NIKPDK
+772 NVDPEN

-804 QQTNLTRSE
+804 QQTDLNRSE
-813 SKLMIE
+813 SKVMIDN
-819 SYFENYPGLKS
+819 YFINYPGLKK
-830 YMSNQIDFARTNGYV
+830 YMSDQIDFARNNGYV

-859 SQNNMI
+859 SQNNML
-865 RSGAE
+865 RSSSE

-886 KIAMIRIHNEFKK
+886 KIAMININSELKK

-916 DVFCK
+916 DVHK
-921 EKELVQ
+921 SEKDQ
-927 GIVKNTMESAVKLD
+927 IKDIVKTTMESAVKLK
-941 VPLKVDLDFGKN
+941 VPLKIDLEFGKN

>member
-1 MIFFHFAKLQNSC
+1 MENS
-14 ISNTEYISSYIE
+14 
-26 INFQKNLMEGSKK
+26 KN

-76 NSLLE
+76 NSLFE
-81 IIRTQKPDYLA
+81 IIRTQNPDYLA
-92 VAFDKGGSVT
+92 VAFDKGGSLT
-102 RSEMFTEYKSNRDK
+102 RSEMFEEYKSNRDK
-116 TPEPIILA
+116 TPEPILVA
-124 IPYIKDILTSMKIPI
+124 IPYIKKILEGMKIPI

-144 YEADDVIG
+144 FEADDIIG
-152 TVAKDAEDKNFKVYM
+152 TVAKDAEENNFKVYM

-176 LVSDNIFLC
+176 LVSNNIFLC

-203 DKFEIDNPEQVIDY
+203 DKFEVQSPDQVIDY

-250 NLLQNAHEITGKL
+250 NLLQNAHEVTGKL
-263 GEKIS
+263 GEKILE
-268 NNKDLGVLSKKLAR
+268 NKELGVLSKKLAK

-290 YNLNDFELSKPDNTA
+290 YNLDEFKLSDPDKDI
-305 VFEVFDELEFRRIK
+305 VLKVFDELEFRRIK
-319 ETFYKI
+319 ETFFKI
-325 FGLDKSEKSD
+325 FGTNSSQLEEKGAEVV
-335 PKKDYIQGDLFGNN
+335 QGDLF
-349 VVDNSKLNLNKSK
+349 SETYNLDSNKENLDDSK
-362 SYYQRI
+362 SIYQII
-368 ESSDELQY
+368 ESFEEL
-376 FTKKLLQQKIV
+376 KLLVEKMMEQEIV

-396 NSLETEIVGISFSW
+396 NALETNIVGISFSW
-410 EKGKGFYLP
+410 RKGVGYYLP
-419 IKKDKTIQLEY
+419 IKNNKSVYEKSFE
-430 FNILKPFFNNKEI
+430 ILKPFFESTKI

-454 KVLFKYDVVVSEPI
+454 QVLMKYNVKVSSPI
-468 FDTMVAHYLIN
+468 YDTMVAHYLIN

-503 LIGKKGKNQKSM
+503 LIGKKGKNQISM
-515 RDIPIDEVTNYA
+515 RDVSIDKIKNYA
-527 SEDADLSLQLK
+527 GEDADITLRLK
-538 YIFDKEL
+538 GIFDKEIEVNNL
-545 ESNGVKDIFHEI
+545 SKIFYDI
-557 EIPIINV
+557 EIPMINV
-564 LSDMEKEGINI
+564 LSEMEAEGIKI
-575 DSTYLNKLEQEFEKD
+575 DTSYLKKLDKEFEDD
-590 LNKLKKDIFNQSGE
+590 LEKLKKEIFKKCGE

-611 KQLGDILFDKLK
+611 KQLGEILFDKLK

-638 SEEVLSSLADDH
+638 SEEVLSSLANDH
-650 EIIRSILEWR
+650 RIIENILEWR

-675 EVSIRTNKIHT
+675 EVSNLTNRVHSS
-686 KFNQTV
+686 FNQTV
-692 TTTGRLSSNSPNL
+692 TTTGRLSSNNPNL
-705 QNIPIRTQNG
+705 QNIPIRTDNG

-728 FELMA
+728 YIIMA

-741 RVIASISK
+741 RVIASISNEE
-749 DQNMIGAFI
+749 NMIDAFV
-758 NNQDIHTITASKIY
+758 NNQDIHTMTASKIY
-772 NIKPDK
+772 NVDPEN
-778 VTREQRGNAKTV
+778 VSREQRGNAKTV

-804 QQTNLTRSE
+804 QQTDLNRSE
-813 SKLMIE
+813 SKQMIDN
-819 SYFENYPGLKS
+819 YFLNYPGLKK
-830 YMSNQIDFARTNGYV
+830 YMSDQIDFARNNGYV

-859 SQNNMI
+859 SQNNML

-886 KIAMIRIHNEFKK
+886 KIAMININSEFKK

-916 DVFCK
+916 DVHNS
-921 EKELVQ
+921 EKDRIQ
-927 GIVKNTMESAVKLD
+927 DIVKTTMESAVKLK
-941 VPLKVDLDFGKN
+941 VPLKIDLEFGKN

>member
-1 MIFFHFAKLQNSC
+1 MENS
-14 ISNTEYISSYIE
+14 
-26 INFQKNLMEGSKK
+26 KN

-76 NSLLE
+76 NSLFE
-81 IIRTQKPDYLA
+81 IIRTQNPDYLA

-102 RSEMFTEYKSNRDK
+102 RSEMFEEYKSNRDK
-116 TPEPIILA
+116 TPEPILVA
-124 IPYIKDILTSMKIPI
+124 IPYIKEILEGMKIPI

-144 YEADDVIG
+144 FEADDIIG
-152 TVAKDAEDKNFKVYM
+152 TVAKDAEENNFKVYM

-203 DKFEIDNPEQVIDY
+203 DKFEVESPDQVIDY

-250 NLLQNAHEITGKL
+250 NLLQNAHEVTGKL
-263 GEKIS
+263 GEKIIE
-268 NNKDLGVLSKKLAR
+268 NKELGVLSKKLAK

-290 YNLNDFELSKPDNTA
+290 YNLDEFKLSDPDKEI
-305 VFEVFDELEFRRIK
+305 VLKVFDELEFRRIK
-319 ETFYKI
+319 ETFFKI
-325 FGLDKSEKSD
+325 FGTNSSPIEEKGAEVV
-335 PKKDYIQGDLFGNN
+335 QGDLFSETYNLESN
-349 VVDNSKLNLNKSK
+349 KDSLNDSK
-362 SYYQRI
+362 SIYQRI
-368 ESSDELQY
+368 ESFEEL
-376 FTKKLLQQKIV
+376 KLLVEKMMKQEIV

-396 NSLETEIVGISFSW
+396 NALETDIVGISFSW
-410 EKGKGFYLP
+410 QKGIGYYLP
-419 IKKDKTIQLEY
+419 IKNNKSVHEKSFE
-430 FNILKPFFNNKEI
+430 ILKPFFESTEI

-454 KVLFKYDVVVSEPI
+454 QVLHKYNVKVSSPI
-468 FDTMVAHYLIN
+468 YDTMVAHYLIN

-503 LIGKKGKNQKSM
+503 LIGKKGKNQISM
-515 RDIPIDEVTNYA
+515 RDVSIDKITDYA
-527 SEDADLSLQLK
+527 SEDADITLQLK
-538 YIFDKEL
+538 SIFDKEIEVNNL
-545 ESNGVKDIFHEI
+545 GKIFYDI
-557 EIPIINV
+557 EIPMINV
-564 LSDMEKEGINI
+564 LSEMETEGIKI
-575 DSTYLNKLEQEFEKD
+575 DTSYLEKLDKEFEED
-590 LNKLKKDIFNQSGE
+590 LEKLKKEIFKKSGE

-611 KQLGDILFDKLK
+611 KQLGEILFDKLK

-638 SEEVLSSLADDH
+638 SEEVLSSLANDH
-650 EIIRSILEWR
+650 KIIEDILEWR

-675 EVSIRTNKIHT
+675 EVSSLTNRVHSS
-686 KFNQTV
+686 FNQTV
-692 TTTGRLSSNSPNL
+692 TTTGRLSSNNPNL
-705 QNIPIRTQNG
+705 QNIPIRTANG
-715 QKIRKAFIPRNDD
+715 QKIRRAFIPRDSD
-728 FELMA
+728 YILMA

-741 RVIASISK
+741 RVIASMSNEE
-749 DQNMIGAFI
+749 NMIDAFV
-758 NNQDIHTITASKIY
+758 NNQDIHTMTASKIY
-772 NIKPDK
+772 NVDPEN

-804 QQTNLTRSE
+804 QQTDLNRSE
-813 SKLMIE
+813 SKVMIDN
-819 SYFENYPGLKS
+819 YFLNYPGLKK
-830 YMSNQIDFARTNGYV
+830 YMSDQIDFARNNGYV

-859 SQNNMI
+859 SQNNML

-886 KIAMIRIHNEFKK
+886 KIAMININSELKK

-916 DVFCK
+916 DVHK
-921 EKELVQ
+921 SEKDQ
-927 GIVKNTMESAVKLD
+927 IKDIVKTTMESAVKLK
-941 VPLKVDLDFGKN
+941 VPLKIDLEFGKN

>member
-1 MIFFHFAKLQNSC
+1 
-14 ISNTEYISSYIE
+14 
-26 INFQKNLMEGSKK
+26 MEGSKK

-81 IIRTQKPDYLA
+81 IIRTQNPDYIA
-92 VAFDKGGSVT
+92 VAFDKGGSIT

-116 TPEPIILA
+116 TPEPIIIA
-124 IPYIKDILTSMKIPI
+124 IPYIKDILTAMKIPI

-152 TVAKDAEDKNFKVYM
+152 TVAKDAEKNSFKVFM

-194 EIWGVDEVK
+194 EIWGVNEVK
-203 DKFEIDNPEQVIDY
+203 DRFEVDRPEQVIDY

-250 NLLQNAHEITGKL
+250 SLLQNSHEITGKL

-268 NNKDLGVLSKKLAR
+268 NNKELGVLSKQLAK

-290 YNLNDFELSKPDNTA
+290 YNLNDFELSKPDK
-305 VFEVFDELEFRRIK
+305 VGVLKVFDELEFKRIK
-319 ETFYKI
+319 ETFFKI
-325 FGLDKSEKSD
+325 FGIDNSENNYSIQQ
-335 PKKDYIQGDLFGNN
+335 YVQGDLFG
-349 VVDNSKLNLNKSK
+349 DNIINETRLNLNKTK

-368 ESSDELQY
+368 ESSDELEY
-376 FTKKLLQQKIV
+376 FMKKLLRQKIV

-410 EKGKGFYLP
+410 ASNKGFYLP
-419 IKKDKTIQLEY
+419 IKKDKSVQLEY

-443 IKVGH
+443 TKVGH

-454 KVLFKYDVVVSEPI
+454 KVLYKYDIIVSGPLY
-468 FDTMVAHYLIN
+468 DTMVAHYLIN
-479 PDMRHNLDTLSESY
+479 PDMRHNLNTLSESY

-515 RDIPIDEVTNYA
+515 RDIDINEVTNYA

-538 YIFDKEL
+538 QIFDTEL
-545 ESNGVKDIFHEI
+545 ESNGVKSIFYEI

-564 LSDMEKEGINI
+564 LSSMEKEGINI
-575 DSTYLNKLEQEFEKD
+575 DSSYLNKLEKEFEKD
-590 LNKLKKDIFNQSGE
+590 LNKLKKEIYNQSDE

-638 SEEVLSSLADDH
+638 SEEVLSGLASDH

-675 EVSIRTNKIHT
+675 EVSSKTNKIHT

-692 TTTGRLSSNSPNL
+692 TTTGRLSSNNPNL
-705 QNIPIRTQNG
+705 QNIPIRTKNG
-715 QKIRKAFIPRNDD
+715 QKIRKAFIPRNSD

-741 RVIASISK
+741 RVIASMSK
-749 DQNMIGAFI
+749 DTNMIDAFVK
-758 NNQDIHTITASKIY
+758 NQDIHTITASKIY
-772 NIKPDK
+772 NVNPDE

-813 SKLMIE
+813 SKIMIE
-819 SYFENYPGLKS
+819 NYFENYPGLKT
-830 YMSNQIDFARTNGYV
+830 YMSNQIDFARAKGYV

-859 SQNNMI
+859 SQNNML
-865 RSGAE
+865 RSGSE

-886 KIAMIRIHNEFKK
+886 KIAMIRIYDEFKI

-916 DVFCK
+916 DVHKK
-921 EKELVQ
+921 EKELVKK
-927 GIVKNTMESAVKLD
+927 IVKNTMESAVKLD
-941 VPLKVDLDFGKN
+941 VPLKIDLDFGKN

>member
-1 MIFFHFAKLQNSC
+1 MENS
-14 ISNTEYISSYIE
+14 
-26 INFQKNLMEGSKK
+26 KN

-68 TSAILGFM
+68 TSAILGFT
-76 NSLLE
+76 NSLFE
-81 IIRTQKPDYLA
+81 IIRTQNPDYLA
-92 VAFDKGGSVT
+92 VAFDKGGSIT
-102 RSEMFTEYKSNRDK
+102 RSEMFEEYKSNRDK
-116 TPEPIILA
+116 TPEPILVA
-124 IPYIKDILTSMKIPI
+124 IPYIKEILEGMKIPI

-144 YEADDVIG
+144 FEADDIIG
-152 TVAKDAEDKNFKVYM
+152 TVAKDAEESNFKVYM

-203 DKFEIDNPEQVIDY
+203 DKFEVESPDQVIDY

-250 NLLQNAHEITGKL
+250 NLLQNAHEVTGKL
-263 GEKIS
+263 GEKIIE
-268 NNKDLGVLSKKLAR
+268 NKELGVLSKKLAK
-282 IILDVPID
+282 IILDVPVD
-290 YNLNDFELSKPDNTA
+290 YNLDEFKLSDPDKEI
-305 VFEVFDELEFRRIK
+305 VLKVFDELEFRRIK
-319 ETFYKI
+319 ETFFKI
-325 FGLDKSEKSD
+325 FGTNSSQIEEKD
-335 PKKDYIQGDLFGNN
+335 AEVVQGDLFSETYNLESN
-349 VVDNSKLNLNKSK
+349 KDSLNDSK
-362 SYYQRI
+362 SIYQRI
-368 ESSDELQY
+368 ESFEEL
-376 FTKKLLQQKIV
+376 KLLVEKMMKQEIV

-396 NSLETEIVGISFSW
+396 NALETDIVGISFSW
-410 EKGKGFYLP
+410 QKGIGYYLP
-419 IKKDKTIQLEY
+419 IKNNKSAHEKSFE
-430 FNILKPFFNNKEI
+430 ILRPFFESTEI

-454 KVLFKYDVVVSEPI
+454 QVLHKYNVKVSSPI
-468 FDTMVAHYLIN
+468 YDTMVAHYLIN

-503 LIGKKGKNQKSM
+503 LIGKKGKNQISM
-515 RDIPIDEVTNYA
+515 RDVSIDKITDYA
-527 SEDADLSLQLK
+527 SEDADITLQLK
-538 YIFDKEL
+538 SIFDKEIEVYNL
-545 ESNGVKDIFHEI
+545 SKIFYDIEV
-557 EIPIINV
+557 PMINV
-564 LSDMEKEGINI
+564 LSEMEIEGIKI
-575 DSTYLNKLEQEFEKD
+575 DSSYLEKLDKEFEED
-590 LNKLKKDIFNQSGE
+590 LEKLKKEIFKKSGE

-611 KQLGDILFDKLK
+611 KQLGEILFDKLK

-638 SEEVLSSLADDH
+638 SEEVLSSLANDH
-650 EIIRSILEWR
+650 KIIEDILEWR

-675 EVSIRTNKIHT
+675 EVSSLTNRVHSS
-686 KFNQTV
+686 FNQTV
-692 TTTGRLSSNSPNL
+692 TTTGRLSSNNPNL
-705 QNIPIRTQNG
+705 QNIPIRTAKG
-715 QKIRKAFIPRNDD
+715 QKIRRAFIPRGSDYI
-728 FELMA
+728 LMA

-741 RVIASISK
+741 RVIASMSNEE
-749 DQNMIGAFI
+749 NMIDAFV
-758 NNQDIHTITASKIY
+758 NNQDIHTMTASKIY
-772 NIKPDK
+772 NVDPEN

-804 QQTNLTRSE
+804 QQTDLNRSE
-813 SKLMIE
+813 SKVMIDN
-819 SYFENYPGLKS
+819 YFLNYPGLKK
-830 YMSNQIDFARTNGYV
+830 YMSDQIDFARNNGYV

-859 SQNNMI
+859 SQNNML
-865 RSGAE
+865 RSSSE

-886 KIAMIRIHNEFKK
+886 KIAMININSEFKK

-916 DVFCK
+916 DVHK
-921 EKELVQ
+921 SEKDKIKD
-927 GIVKNTMESAVKLD
+927 IVKTTMESAVKLK
-941 VPLKVDLDFGKN
+941 VPLKIDLEFGKN

>member
-1 MIFFHFAKLQNSC
+1 MENS
-14 ISNTEYISSYIE
+14 
-26 INFQKNLMEGSKK
+26 KN

-76 NSLLE
+76 NSLFE
-81 IIRTQKPDYLA
+81 IIRTQNPDYLA

-102 RSEMFTEYKSNRDK
+102 RSEMFEEYKSNRDK
-116 TPEPIILA
+116 TPEPILVA
-124 IPYIKDILTSMKIPI
+124 IPYIKEILEGMKIPI

-144 YEADDVIG
+144 FEADDIIG
-152 TVAKDAEDKNFKVYM
+152 TVAKDAEENNFKVYM

-203 DKFEIDNPEQVIDY
+203 DKFEIESPDQVIDY

-250 NLLQNAHEITGKL
+250 NLLQNAHEVTGKL
-263 GEKIS
+263 GEKIIE
-268 NNKDLGVLSKKLAR
+268 NKELGVLSKKLAK

-290 YNLNDFELSKPDNTA
+290 YNLDEFKLSDPDKEI
-305 VFEVFDELEFRRIK
+305 VLKVFDELEFRRIK
-319 ETFYKI
+319 ETFFKI
-325 FGLDKSEKSD
+325 FGTISSPIEEKGAEVV
-335 PKKDYIQGDLFGNN
+335 QGDLFSETYNLESN
-349 VVDNSKLNLNKSK
+349 KDSLNDSK
-362 SYYQRI
+362 SIYQRI
-368 ESSDELQY
+368 ESFEEL
-376 FTKKLLQQKIV
+376 KLLVEKMMKQEIV

-396 NSLETEIVGISFSW
+396 NALETDIVGISFSW
-410 EKGKGFYLP
+410 QKGIGYYLP
-419 IKKDKTIQLEY
+419 VKNNKSVHEKSFE
-430 FNILKPFFNNKEI
+430 ILKPFFESTEI

-454 KVLFKYDVVVSEPI
+454 QVLHKYNVKVSSPI
-468 FDTMVAHYLIN
+468 YDTMVAHYLIN

-503 LIGKKGKNQKSM
+503 LIGKKGKNQISM
-515 RDIPIDEVTNYA
+515 RDVSIDKITDYA
-527 SEDADLSLQLK
+527 SEDADITFQLK
-538 YIFDKEL
+538 SIFDKEIEVNNL
-545 ESNGVKDIFHEI
+545 SKIFYDI
-557 EIPIINV
+557 EIPMINV
-564 LSDMEKEGINI
+564 LSEMETEGIKI
-575 DSTYLNKLEQEFEKD
+575 DTSYLEKLDKEFEED
-590 LNKLKKDIFNQSGE
+590 LEKLKKEIFKKSGE

-611 KQLGDILFDKLK
+611 KQLGEILFDKLK

-638 SEEVLSSLADDH
+638 SEEVLSSLANDH
-650 EIIRSILEWR
+650 KIIEDILEWR

-675 EVSIRTNKIHT
+675 EVSSLTNRVHSS
-686 KFNQTV
+686 FNQTV
-692 TTTGRLSSNSPNL
+692 TTTGRLSSNNPNL
-705 QNIPIRTQNG
+705 QNIPIRTANG
-715 QKIRKAFIPRNDD
+715 QKIRRAFIPRGSDYI
-728 FELMA
+728 LMA

-741 RVIASISK
+741 RVIASMSNEK
-749 DQNMIGAFI
+749 NMIDAFV
-758 NNQDIHTITASKIY
+758 NNQDIHTMTASKIY
-772 NIKPDK
+772 NVDPEN

-804 QQTNLTRSE
+804 QQTDLNRSE
-813 SKLMIE
+813 SKVMIDN
-819 SYFENYPGLKS
+819 YFLNYPGLKK
-830 YMSNQIDFARTNGYV
+830 YMSDQIDFARNNGYV

-859 SQNNMI
+859 SQNNML
-865 RSGAE
+865 RSSSE

-886 KIAMIRIHNEFKK
+886 KIAMININSELKK

-916 DVFCK
+916 DVHK
-921 EKELVQ
+921 SEKDQ
-927 GIVKNTMESAVKLD
+927 IKDIVKTTMESAVKLK
-941 VPLKVDLDFGKN
+941 VPLKIDLEFGKN

>member
-1 MIFFHFAKLQNSC
+1 MENS
-14 ISNTEYISSYIE
+14 
-26 INFQKNLMEGSKK
+26 KN

-76 NSLLE
+76 NSLFE
-81 IIRTQKPDYLA
+81 IIRTQNPDYLA

-102 RSEMFTEYKSNRDK
+102 RSEMFEEYKSNRDK
-116 TPEPIILA
+116 TPEPILVA
-124 IPYIKDILTSMKIPI
+124 IPYIKKILEGMKIPI

-144 YEADDVIG
+144 FEADDIIG
-152 TVAKDAEDKNFKVYM
+152 TVAKDAEENNFKVYM

-176 LVSDNIFLC
+176 LVSHNIFLC

-203 DKFEIDNPEQVIDY
+203 DKFEVESPDQVIDY

-250 NLLQNAHEITGKL
+250 NLLQNAHEVTGKL
-263 GEKIS
+263 GEKIIE
-268 NNKDLGVLSKKLAR
+268 NKELGVLSKKLAK

-290 YNLNDFELSKPDNTA
+290 YNIDEFKLSDPDKEIVLT
-305 VFEVFDELEFRRIK
+305 VFDELEFRRIK
-319 ETFYKI
+319 ETFFKI
-325 FGLDKSEKSD
+325 FGTNSGQLEEKGSEVF
-335 PKKDYIQGDLFGNN
+335 QGDLFNETYN
-349 VVDNSKLNLNKSK
+349 LESNKDSLNDSK
-362 SYYQRI
+362 STYQRI
-368 ESSDELQY
+368 ESFEEL
-376 FTKKLLQQKIV
+376 KLLVEKMMKQEIV

-396 NSLETEIVGISFSW
+396 NALETDIVGISFSW
-410 EKGKGFYLP
+410 QKGIGYYLP
-419 IKKDKTIQLEY
+419 IKNNKSVHEKSFE
-430 FNILKPFFNNKEI
+430 ILRPFFESTEI

-454 KVLFKYDVVVSEPI
+454 QVLHKYNIKVSSPI
-468 FDTMVAHYLIN
+468 YDTMVAHYLIN

-503 LIGKKGKNQKSM
+503 LIGKKGKNQISM
-515 RDIPIDEVTNYA
+515 KDVSIDKITNYA
-527 SEDADLSLQLK
+527 SEDADITLQLK
-538 YIFDKEL
+538 GVFDKEIEVNNL
-545 ESNGVKDIFHEI
+545 NKIFYDI
-557 EIPIINV
+557 EIPMINV
-564 LSDMEKEGINI
+564 LSEMETEGIKI
-575 DSTYLNKLEQEFEKD
+575 DTSYLEKLDKEFEED
-590 LNKLKKDIFNQSGE
+590 LEKLKNEIFKKSGE

-611 KQLGDILFDKLK
+611 KQLGEILFDKLK

-638 SEEVLSSLADDH
+638 SEEVLSSLANDH
-650 EIIRSILEWR
+650 KIIEDILEWR

-675 EVSIRTNKIHT
+675 EVSSLTNRVHSS
-686 KFNQTV
+686 FNQTV
-692 TTTGRLSSNSPNL
+692 TTTGRLSSNNPNL
-705 QNIPIRTQNG
+705 QNIPIRTANG
-715 QKIRKAFIPRNDD
+715 QKIRRAFIPRGSDYI
-728 FELMA
+728 LMA

-741 RVIASISK
+741 RVIASMSNEE
-749 DQNMIGAFI
+749 NMIDAFV
-758 NNQDIHTITASKIY
+758 NNQDIHTMTASKIY
-772 NIKPDK
+772 NVDPEN

-804 QQTNLTRSE
+804 QQTDLNRSE
-813 SKLMIE
+813 SKVMIDN
-819 SYFENYPGLKS
+819 YFLNYPGLKK
-830 YMSNQIDFARTNGYV
+830 YMSNQIDFARNNGYV

-859 SQNNMI
+859 SQNNML
-865 RSGAE
+865 RSGSE

-886 KIAMIRIHNEFKK
+886 KIAMININSEFKK
-899 QSLKS
+899 RSFQS

-916 DVFCK
+916 DVYK
-921 EKELVQ
+921 SEKDQVKD
-927 GIVKNTMESAVKLD
+927 IVKTTMESAVKLK
-941 VPLKVDLDFGKN
+941 VPLKIDLEFGKN

>member
-1 MIFFHFAKLQNSC
+1 
-14 ISNTEYISSYIE
+14 
-26 INFQKNLMEGSKK
+26 MESSKK

-81 IIRTQKPDYLA
+81 IIRTQNPDYLA
-92 VAFDKGGSVT
+92 VAFDKGGSIT

-116 TPEPIILA
+116 TPEPIIVA
-124 IPYIKDILTSMKIPI
+124 IPYIKDILTAMKIPI

-152 TVAKDAEDKNFKVYM
+152 TVAKDAENNNFKVFM

-194 EIWGVDEVK
+194 EIWGVNEVK
-203 DKFEIDNPEQVIDY
+203 DKFEIDDPEQVIDY

-250 NLLQNAHEITGKL
+250 NLLQNSHEITGKL

-282 IILDVPID
+282 IILDVPIE
-290 YNLNDFELSKPDNTA
+290 YNLDEFELSKPDNEG
-305 VFEVFDELEFRRIK
+305 VFKVFDELEFRRIK
-319 ETFYKI
+319 ETFFKI
-325 FGLDKSEKSD
+325 FGLDKSEKNDS
-335 PKKDYIQGDLFGNN
+335 KQEYVQGDLFTESIVNE
-349 VVDNSKLNLNKSK
+349 NLNKNTK
-362 SYYQRI
+362 IISYYQRI
-368 ESSDELQY
+368 DSSDELEY
-376 FTKKLLQQKIV
+376 LTNKLLKQKIV

-410 EKGKGFYLP
+410 ASNKGFYVP
-419 IKKDKTIQLEY
+419 IKKDKSIQLEY
-430 FNILKPFFNNKEI
+430 FNILKPFFNNKDI

-454 KVLFKYDVVVSEPI
+454 KVLYKYDVVVSEPLY
-468 FDTMVAHYLIN
+468 DTMVAHYLIN

-493 LNYSPISIES
+493 LNYTPISIES

-515 RDIPIDEVTNYA
+515 RDIPVKQVTNYA

-538 YIFDKEL
+538 HVFDKEL
-545 ESNGVKDIFHEI
+545 ESNGVKAVFYDIET
-557 EIPIINV
+557 PIINV

-575 DSTYLNKLEQEFEKD
+575 DSSYLNQLEQEFEKD
-590 LNKLKKDIFNQSGE
+590 LNKLKEEIYNQSGE

-638 SEEVLSSLADDH
+638 SEEVLSSLANDH

-660 SLDKLQNTYVKSLPN
+660 SLDKLQNTYVRSLPN
-675 EVSIRTNKIHT
+675 EVSNRTNKIHT

-692 TTTGRLSSNSPNL
+692 TTTGRLSSNNPNL
-705 QNIPIRTQNG
+705 QNIPIRTKNG
-715 QKIRKAFIPRNDD
+715 QKIRKAFIPRNNN

-741 RVIASISK
+741 RVIASMSK
-749 DQNMIGAFI
+749 DPNMIDAFI
-758 NNQDIHTITASKIY
+758 KNQDIHTITASKIY
-772 NIKPDK
+772 NINPAE

-804 QQTNLTRSE
+804 QQTNLSRSE
-813 SKLMIE
+813 SKVMIDN
-819 SYFENYPGLKS
+819 YFENYPGLKT
-830 YMSNQIDFARTNGYV
+830 YMSSQIDFARNKGYV

-916 DVFCK
+916 DVRNQ
-921 EKELVQ
+921 EKELVKE
-927 GIVKNTMESAVKLD
+927 IVKNTMESAVKLD
-941 VPLKVDLDFGKN
+941 VPLKVDIEFGKN

>member
-1 MIFFHFAKLQNSC
+1 MENS
-14 ISNTEYISSYIE
+14 
-26 INFQKNLMEGSKK
+26 KN

-76 NSLLE
+76 NSLFE
-81 IIRTQKPDYLA
+81 IIRTQNPDYLA

-102 RSEMFTEYKSNRDK
+102 RSEMFEEYKSNRDK
-116 TPEPIILA
+116 TPEPILVA
-124 IPYIKDILTSMKIPI
+124 IPYIKEILEGMKIPI

-144 YEADDVIG
+144 FEADDIIG
-152 TVAKDAEDKNFKVYM
+152 TVAKDAEENNFKVYM

-203 DKFEIDNPEQVIDY
+203 DKFEVESPDQVIDY

-236 KTAKKFIKQ
+236 KNAKKFIKQ

-250 NLLQNAHEITGKL
+250 NLLQNAHEVTGKL
-263 GEKIS
+263 GEKIIE
-268 NNKDLGVLSKKLAR
+268 NKELGVLSKKLAK

-290 YNLNDFELSKPDNTA
+290 YNLDEFKLSDPDKEI
-305 VFEVFDELEFRRIK
+305 VLKVFDELEFRRIK
-319 ETFYKI
+319 ETFFKI
-325 FGLDKSEKSD
+325 FGTNSSQLEEKGAEVV
-335 PKKDYIQGDLFGNN
+335 QGDLFSETYNLESN
-349 VVDNSKLNLNKSK
+349 KDSLNDSK
-362 SYYQRI
+362 SIYQRI
-368 ESSDELQY
+368 ESFEEL
-376 FTKKLLQQKIV
+376 KLFVEKMMKQEIV

-396 NSLETEIVGISFSW
+396 NALETDIVGISFSW
-410 EKGKGFYLP
+410 QKGLGYYLAIKNNKSVHEKTF
-419 IKKDKTIQLEY
+419 E
-430 FNILKPFFNNKEI
+430 ILKPFFESTEI

-454 KVLFKYDVVVSEPI
+454 QVLHKYNVKVSSPI
-468 FDTMVAHYLIN
+468 YDTMVAHYLIN

-503 LIGKKGKNQKSM
+503 LIGKKGKNQISM
-515 RDIPIDEVTNYA
+515 RDVSIDKITDYA
-527 SEDADLSLQLK
+527 SEDADITLQLK
-538 YIFDKEL
+538 SVFDKEIEVNNL
-545 ESNGVKDIFHEI
+545 GKIFYDI
-557 EIPIINV
+557 EIPMINV
-564 LSDMEKEGINI
+564 LSEMETEGIKI
-575 DSTYLNKLEQEFEKD
+575 DTSYLEKLDKEFEED
-590 LNKLKKDIFNQSGE
+590 LEKLKKEIFKKSGE

-611 KQLGDILFDKLK
+611 KQLGEILFDKLK

-638 SEEVLSSLADDH
+638 SEEVLSSLANDH
-650 EIIRSILEWR
+650 KIIEDILEWR

-675 EVSIRTNKIHT
+675 EVSNLTNRVHSS
-686 KFNQTV
+686 FNQTV
-692 TTTGRLSSNSPNL
+692 TTTGRLSSNNPNL
-705 QNIPIRTQNG
+705 QNIPIRTANG
-715 QKIRKAFIPRNDD
+715 QKIRRAFIPRGSDYI
-728 FELMA
+728 LMA

-741 RVIASISK
+741 RVIASMSNEK
-749 DQNMIGAFI
+749 NMIDAFV
-758 NNQDIHTITASKIY
+758 NNQDIHTMTASKIY
-772 NIKPDK
+772 NVDPEN

-804 QQTNLTRSE
+804 QQTDLNRSE
-813 SKLMIE
+813 SKVMIDN
-819 SYFENYPGLKS
+819 YFLNYPGLKK
-830 YMSNQIDFARTNGYV
+830 YMSDQIDFARNNGYV

-859 SQNNMI
+859 SQNNML
-865 RSGAE
+865 RSSSE

-886 KIAMIRIHNEFKK
+886 KIAMININSELKK

-916 DVFCK
+916 DVHK
-921 EKELVQ
+921 SEKDQ
-927 GIVKNTMESAVKLD
+927 IKDIVKTTMESAVKLK
-941 VPLKVDLDFGKN
+941 VPLRIDLEFGKN

>member
-1 MIFFHFAKLQNSC
+1 MENS
-14 ISNTEYISSYIE
+14 
-26 INFQKNLMEGSKK
+26 KN

-76 NSLLE
+76 NSLFE
-81 IIRTQKPDYLA
+81 IIRTQNPDYLA

-102 RSEMFTEYKSNRDK
+102 RSEMFEEYKSNRDK
-116 TPEPIILA
+116 TPEPILVA
-124 IPYIKDILTSMKIPI
+124 IPYIKEILEGMKIPI

-144 YEADDVIG
+144 FEADDIIG
-152 TVAKDAEDKNFKVYM
+152 TVAKDAEENNFKVYM

-203 DKFEIDNPEQVIDY
+203 DKFEVESPDQVIDY

-250 NLLQNAHEITGKL
+250 NLLQNAHEVTGKL
-263 GEKIS
+263 GEKIIE
-268 NNKDLGVLSKKLAR
+268 NKELGVLSKKLAK

-290 YNLNDFELSKPDNTA
+290 YNLDEFKLSDPDKEI
-305 VFEVFDELEFRRIK
+305 VLKVFDELEFRRIK
-319 ETFYKI
+319 ETFFKI
-325 FGLDKSEKSD
+325 FGTNSSQIEEKGAEVV
-335 PKKDYIQGDLFGNN
+335 QGDLFSETYNLESN
-349 VVDNSKLNLNKSK
+349 KDSLNDSK
-362 SYYQRI
+362 SIYQRI
-368 ESSDELQY
+368 ESFEEL
-376 FTKKLLQQKIV
+376 KLLVEKMMKQEIV

-396 NSLETEIVGISFSW
+396 NALETDIVGISFSW
-410 EKGKGFYLP
+410 QKGIGYYLP
-419 IKKDKTIQLEY
+419 IKNNKSAHEKSFE
-430 FNILKPFFNNKEI
+430 ILRPFFESTEI

-454 KVLFKYDVVVSEPI
+454 QVLHKYNVKVSSPI
-468 FDTMVAHYLIN
+468 YDTMVAHYLIN

-503 LIGKKGKNQKSM
+503 LIGKKGKNQISM
-515 RDIPIDEVTNYA
+515 RDVSIDKITDYA
-527 SEDADLSLQLK
+527 SEDADITLQLK
-538 YIFDKEL
+538 SIFDKEIEVNNL
-545 ESNGVKDIFHEI
+545 SKIFYDI
-557 EIPIINV
+557 EIPMINV
-564 LSDMEKEGINI
+564 LSEMETEGIKI
-575 DSTYLNKLEQEFEKD
+575 DTSYLEKLDKEFEED
-590 LNKLKKDIFNQSGE
+590 LEKLKKEIFKKSGE

-611 KQLGDILFDKLK
+611 KQLGEILFDKLK

-638 SEEVLSSLADDH
+638 SEEVLSSLANDH
-650 EIIRSILEWR
+650 KIIEDILEWR

-675 EVSIRTNKIHT
+675 EVSSLTNRVHSS
-686 KFNQTV
+686 FNQTV
-692 TTTGRLSSNSPNL
+692 TTTGRLSSNNPNL
-705 QNIPIRTQNG
+705 QNIPIRTANG
-715 QKIRKAFIPRNDD
+715 QKIRRAFIPRGSDYI
-728 FELMA
+728 LMA

-741 RVIASISK
+741 RVIASMSNEE
-749 DQNMIGAFI
+749 NMIDAFV
-758 NNQDIHTITASKIY
+758 NNQDIHTMTASKIY
-772 NIKPDK
+772 NVDPEN

-804 QQTNLTRSE
+804 QQTDLNRSE
-813 SKLMIE
+813 SKVMIDN
-819 SYFENYPGLKS
+819 YFLNYPGLKK
-830 YMSNQIDFARTNGYV
+830 YMSDQIDFARNNGYV

-859 SQNNMI
+859 SQNNML
-865 RSGAE
+865 RSSSE

-886 KIAMIRIHNEFKK
+886 KIAMININSELKK

-916 DVFCK
+916 DVHK
-921 EKELVQ
+921 SEKDQ
-927 GIVKNTMESAVKLD
+927 IKDIVKTTMESAVKLK
-941 VPLKVDLDFGKN
+941 VPLKIDLEFGKN

>member
-1 MIFFHFAKLQNSC
+1 MENS
-14 ISNTEYISSYIE
+14 
-26 INFQKNLMEGSKK
+26 KN

-76 NSLLE
+76 NSLFE
-81 IIRTQKPDYLA
+81 IIRTQNPDYLA
-92 VAFDKGGSVT
+92 VAFDKGGSLT
-102 RSEMFTEYKSNRDK
+102 RSEMFEEYKSNRDK
-116 TPEPIILA
+116 TPEPILVA
-124 IPYIKDILTSMKIPI
+124 IPYIKKILGGMKIPI

-144 YEADDVIG
+144 FEADDIIG
-152 TVAKDAEDKNFKVYM
+152 TVAKDAEENNFKVYM

-176 LVSDNIFLC
+176 LVSNNIFLC

-203 DKFEIDNPEQVIDY
+203 DKFEVQSPDQVIDY

-250 NLLQNAHEITGKL
+250 NLLQNAHEVTGKL
-263 GEKIS
+263 GEKIIE
-268 NNKDLGVLSKKLAR
+268 NKELGVLSKKLAK

-290 YNLNDFELSKPDNTA
+290 YNLDEFKLSDPDKEI
-305 VFEVFDELEFRRIK
+305 VLRVFDELEFRRIK
-319 ETFYKI
+319 ETFFKI
-325 FGLDKSEKSD
+325 FGTNSSQLEEKAAEVV
-335 PKKDYIQGDLFGNN
+335 QGDLF
-349 VVDNSKLNLNKSK
+349 SETYNLDSNKENLDDSK
-362 SYYQRI
+362 SIYQII
-368 ESSDELQY
+368 ESFEEL
-376 FTKKLLQQKIV
+376 KLLVEKMMEQEIV

-396 NSLETEIVGISFSW
+396 NALETNIVGISFSW
-410 EKGKGFYLP
+410 RKGVGYYLP
-419 IKKDKTIQLEY
+419 IKNNKSVYEKSFE
-430 FNILKPFFNNKEI
+430 ILKPFFESTKI

-454 KVLFKYDVVVSEPI
+454 QVLLKYNVKVSSPI
-468 FDTMVAHYLIN
+468 YDTMVAHYLIN

-503 LIGKKGKNQKSM
+503 LIGKKGKNQISM
-515 RDIPIDEVTNYA
+515 RDVSIDKIKNYA
-527 SEDADLSLQLK
+527 GEDADITLRLK
-538 YIFDKEL
+538 GIFDKEIEVNNL
-545 ESNGVKDIFHEI
+545 SKIFYDI
-557 EIPIINV
+557 EIPMINV
-564 LSDMEKEGINI
+564 LSEMEAEGIKI
-575 DSTYLNKLEQEFEKD
+575 DTSYLKKLDKEFEDD
-590 LNKLKKDIFNQSGE
+590 LEKLKKEIFKKCGE

-611 KQLGDILFDKLK
+611 KQLGEILFDKLK

-638 SEEVLSSLADDH
+638 SEEVLSSLANDH
-650 EIIRSILEWR
+650 RIIENILEWR

-675 EVSIRTNKIHT
+675 EVSNLTNRVHSS
-686 KFNQTV
+686 FNQTV
-692 TTTGRLSSNSPNL
+692 TTTGRLSSNNPNL
-705 QNIPIRTQNG
+705 QNIPIRTDNG

-728 FELMA
+728 YIIMA

-741 RVIASISK
+741 RVIASISNEE
-749 DQNMIGAFI
+749 NMIDAFV
-758 NNQDIHTITASKIY
+758 NNQDIHTMTASKIY
-772 NIKPDK
+772 NVDPEN
-778 VTREQRGNAKTV
+778 VSREQRGNAKTV

-804 QQTNLTRSE
+804 QQTDLNRSE
-813 SKLMIE
+813 SKQMIDN
-819 SYFENYPGLKS
+819 YFLNYPGLKK
-830 YMSNQIDFARTNGYV
+830 YMSDQIDFARNNGYV

-859 SQNNMI
+859 SQNNML

-886 KIAMIRIHNEFKK
+886 KIAMININSEFKK

-916 DVFCK
+916 DVHNS
-921 EKELVQ
+921 EKDRIQ
-927 GIVKNTMESAVKLD
+927 DIVKNTMESAVKLK
-941 VPLKVDLDFGKN
+941 VPLKIDLEFGKN

>member
-1 MIFFHFAKLQNSC
+1 MENS
-14 ISNTEYISSYIE
+14 
-26 INFQKNLMEGSKK
+26 KN

-76 NSLLE
+76 NSLFE
-81 IIRTQKPDYLA
+81 IIRTQNPDYLA

-102 RSEMFTEYKSNRDK
+102 RSEMFEEYKSNRDK
-116 TPEPIILA
+116 TPEPILVA
-124 IPYIKDILTSMKIPI
+124 IPYIKEILEGMKIPI

-144 YEADDVIG
+144 FEADDIIG
-152 TVAKDAEDKNFKVYM
+152 TVAKDAEENNFKVYM

-203 DKFEIDNPEQVIDY
+203 DKFEVESPDQVIDY

-250 NLLQNAHEITGKL
+250 NLLQNAHEVTGKL
-263 GEKIS
+263 GEKIIE
-268 NNKDLGVLSKKLAR
+268 NKELGVLSKKLAK

-290 YNLNDFELSKPDNTA
+290 YNLDEFKLSDPDKEI
-305 VFEVFDELEFRRIK
+305 VLKVFDELEFRRIK
-319 ETFYKI
+319 ETFFKI
-325 FGLDKSEKSD
+325 FGTISSPIEEKGAEVV
-335 PKKDYIQGDLFGNN
+335 QGDLFSETYNLESN
-349 VVDNSKLNLNKSK
+349 KDSLNDSK
-362 SYYQRI
+362 SIYQRI
-368 ESSDELQY
+368 ESFEEL
-376 FTKKLLQQKIV
+376 KLLVEKMMKQEIV

-396 NSLETEIVGISFSW
+396 NALETDIVGISFSW
-410 EKGKGFYLP
+410 QKGIGYYLP
-419 IKKDKTIQLEY
+419 IKNNKSAHEKSFE
-430 FNILKPFFNNKEI
+430 ILRPFFESTEI

-454 KVLFKYDVVVSEPI
+454 QVLHKYNVKVSSPI
-468 FDTMVAHYLIN
+468 YDTMVAHYLIN

-503 LIGKKGKNQKSM
+503 LIGKKGKNQISM
-515 RDIPIDEVTNYA
+515 RDVSIDKITDYA
-527 SEDADLSLQLK
+527 SEDADITLQLK
-538 YIFDKEL
+538 SIFDKEIEVNNL
-545 ESNGVKDIFHEI
+545 SKIFYDI
-557 EIPIINV
+557 EIPMINV
-564 LSDMEKEGINI
+564 LSEMETEGIKI
-575 DSTYLNKLEQEFEKD
+575 DTSYLEKLDKEFEED
-590 LNKLKKDIFNQSGE
+590 LEKLKKEIFKKSGE

-611 KQLGDILFDKLK
+611 KQLGEILFDKLK

-638 SEEVLSSLADDH
+638 SEEVLSSLANDH
-650 EIIRSILEWR
+650 KIIEDILEWR

-675 EVSIRTNKIHT
+675 EVSSLTNRVHSS
-686 KFNQTV
+686 FNQTV
-692 TTTGRLSSNSPNL
+692 TTTGRLSSNNPNL
-705 QNIPIRTQNG
+705 QNIPIRTANG
-715 QKIRKAFIPRNDD
+715 QKIRRAFIPRGSDYI
-728 FELMA
+728 LMA

-741 RVIASISK
+741 RVIASMSNEK
-749 DQNMIGAFI
+749 NMIDAFV
-758 NNQDIHTITASKIY
+758 NNQDIHTMTASKIY
-772 NIKPDK
+772 NVDPEN

-804 QQTNLTRSE
+804 QQTDLNRSE
-813 SKLMIE
+813 SKVMIDN
-819 SYFENYPGLKS
+819 YFLNYPGLKK
-830 YMSNQIDFARTNGYV
+830 YMSDQIDFARNNGYV

-859 SQNNMI
+859 SQNNML
-865 RSGAE
+865 RSSSE

-886 KIAMIRIHNEFKK
+886 KIAMININSELKK

-916 DVFCK
+916 DVHK
-921 EKELVQ
+921 SEKDQ
-927 GIVKNTMESAVKLD
+927 IKDIVKTTMESAVKLK
-941 VPLKVDLDFGKN
+941 VPLKIDLEFGKN

>member
-1 MIFFHFAKLQNSC
+1 MENS
-14 ISNTEYISSYIE
+14 
-26 INFQKNLMEGSKK
+26 KN

-76 NSLLE
+76 NSLFE
-81 IIRTQKPDYLA
+81 IIRTQNPDYLA

-102 RSEMFTEYKSNRDK
+102 RSEMFEEYKSNRDK
-116 TPEPIILA
+116 TPEPILVA
-124 IPYIKDILTSMKIPI
+124 IPYIKEILEGMKIPI

-144 YEADDVIG
+144 FEADDIIG
-152 TVAKDAEDKNFKVYM
+152 TVAKDAEENNFKVYM

-203 DKFEIDNPEQVIDY
+203 DKFEVESPDQVIDY

-250 NLLQNAHEITGKL
+250 NLLQNAHEVTGKL
-263 GEKIS
+263 GEKIIE
-268 NNKDLGVLSKKLAR
+268 NKELGVLSKKLAK

-290 YNLNDFELSKPDNTA
+290 YNLDEFKLSDPDKEI
-305 VFEVFDELEFRRIK
+305 VLKVFDELEFRRIK
-319 ETFYKI
+319 ETFFKI
-325 FGLDKSEKSD
+325 FGTISSPIEEKGAEVV
-335 PKKDYIQGDLFGNN
+335 QGDLFSETYNLESN
-349 VVDNSKLNLNKSK
+349 KDSLNDSK
-362 SYYQRI
+362 SIHQRI
-368 ESSDELQY
+368 ESFEEL
-376 FTKKLLQQKIV
+376 KLLVEKMMKQEIV

-396 NSLETEIVGISFSW
+396 NALETDIVGISFSW
-410 EKGKGFYLP
+410 QKGIGYYLP
-419 IKKDKTIQLEY
+419 IKNNKSAHEKSFE
-430 FNILKPFFNNKEI
+430 ILRPFFESTEI

-454 KVLFKYDVVVSEPI
+454 QVLHKYNVKVSSPI
-468 FDTMVAHYLIN
+468 YDTMVAHYLIN

-503 LIGKKGKNQKSM
+503 LIGKKGKNQISM
-515 RDIPIDEVTNYA
+515 RDVSIDKITDYA
-527 SEDADLSLQLK
+527 SEDADITLQLK
-538 YIFDKEL
+538 SIFDKEIEVNNL
-545 ESNGVKDIFHEI
+545 SKIFYDI
-557 EIPIINV
+557 EIPMINV
-564 LSDMEKEGINI
+564 LSEMETEGIKI
-575 DSTYLNKLEQEFEKD
+575 DTSYLEKLDKEFEED
-590 LNKLKKDIFNQSGE
+590 LEKLKKEIFKKSGE

-611 KQLGDILFDKLK
+611 KQLGEILFDKLK

-638 SEEVLSSLADDH
+638 SEEVLSSLANDH
-650 EIIRSILEWR
+650 KIIEDILEWR

-675 EVSIRTNKIHT
+675 EVSSLTNRVHSS
-686 KFNQTV
+686 FNQTV
-692 TTTGRLSSNSPNL
+692 TTTGRLSSNNPNL
-705 QNIPIRTQNG
+705 QNIPIRTANG
-715 QKIRKAFIPRNDD
+715 QKIRRAFIPRGNDYI
-728 FELMA
+728 LMA

-741 RVIASISK
+741 RVIASMSNEE
-749 DQNMIGAFI
+749 NMIDAFV
-758 NNQDIHTITASKIY
+758 NNQDIHTMTASKIY
-772 NIKPDK
+772 NVDPEN

-804 QQTNLTRSE
+804 QQTDLNRSE
-813 SKLMIE
+813 SKVMIDN
-819 SYFENYPGLKS
+819 YFLNYPGLKK
-830 YMSNQIDFARTNGYV
+830 YMSDQIDFARNNGYV

-859 SQNNMI
+859 SQNNML
-865 RSGAE
+865 RSSSE

-886 KIAMIRIHNEFKK
+886 KIAMININSELKK

-916 DVFCK
+916 DVHK
-921 EKELVQ
+921 SEKDQ
-927 GIVKNTMESAVKLD
+927 IKDIVKTTMESAVKLK
-941 VPLKVDLDFGKN
+941 VPLKIDLEFGKN

>member
-1 MIFFHFAKLQNSC
+1 MENS
-14 ISNTEYISSYIE
+14 
-26 INFQKNLMEGSKK
+26 KN

-76 NSLLE
+76 NSLFE
-81 IIRTQKPDYLA
+81 IIRTQNPDYLA

-102 RSEMFTEYKSNRDK
+102 RSEMFEEYKSNRDK
-116 TPEPIILA
+116 TPEPILVA
-124 IPYIKDILTSMKIPI
+124 IPYIKEILEGMKIPI

-144 YEADDVIG
+144 FEADDIIG
-152 TVAKDAEDKNFKVYM
+152 TVAKDAEENNFKVYM

-203 DKFEIDNPEQVIDY
+203 DKFEVESPDQVIDY

-250 NLLQNAHEITGKL
+250 NLLQNAHEVTGKL
-263 GEKIS
+263 GEKITE
-268 NNKDLGVLSKKLAR
+268 NKELGVLSKKLAK

-290 YNLNDFELSKPDNTA
+290 YNLDEFKLSDPDKEI
-305 VFEVFDELEFRRIK
+305 VLKVFDELEFRRIK
-319 ETFYKI
+319 ETFFKI
-325 FGLDKSEKSD
+325 FGTISNRIEEKSAEVV
-335 PKKDYIQGDLFGNN
+335 QGDLFSETYNLESN
-349 VVDNSKLNLNKSK
+349 KDSLNDSK
-362 SYYQRI
+362 SIYQRI
-368 ESSDELQY
+368 ESFKEL
-376 FTKKLLQQKIV
+376 KLLVEKMMKQEIV

-396 NSLETEIVGISFSW
+396 NALETDVVGISFSW
-410 EKGKGFYLP
+410 QKGIGYYLP
-419 IKKDKTIQLEY
+419 IKNNKSVHEKSFE
-430 FNILKPFFNNKEI
+430 ILKPFFESTEI

-454 KVLFKYDVVVSEPI
+454 QVLHKYNVKVSSPI
-468 FDTMVAHYLIN
+468 YDTMVAHYLIN

-503 LIGKKGKNQKSM
+503 LIGKKGKNQISM
-515 RDIPIDEVTNYA
+515 RDVSIDKITDYA
-527 SEDADLSLQLK
+527 SEDADITFQLK
-538 YIFDKEL
+538 SIFDKEIEVNNL
-545 ESNGVKDIFHEI
+545 GKIFYDI
-557 EIPIINV
+557 EIPMINV
-564 LSDMEKEGINI
+564 LSEMETEGIKI
-575 DSTYLNKLEQEFEKD
+575 DTSYLEKLDKEFEED
-590 LNKLKKDIFNQSGE
+590 LEKLKKEIFKKSGE

-611 KQLGDILFDKLK
+611 KQLGEILFDKLK

-638 SEEVLSSLADDH
+638 SEEVLSSLANDH
-650 EIIRSILEWR
+650 KIIEDILEWR

-675 EVSIRTNKIHT
+675 EVSILTNRVHSS
-686 KFNQTV
+686 FNQTV
-692 TTTGRLSSNSPNL
+692 TTTGRLSSNNPNL
-705 QNIPIRTQNG
+705 QNIPIRTANG
-715 QKIRKAFIPRNDD
+715 QKIRRAFIPRGSDYI
-728 FELMA
+728 LMA

-741 RVIASISK
+741 RVIASMSNEK
-749 DQNMIGAFI
+749 NMIDAFV
-758 NNQDIHTITASKIY
+758 NNQDIHTMTASKIY
-772 NIKPDK
+772 NVDPEN

-804 QQTNLTRSE
+804 QQTDLNRSE
-813 SKLMIE
+813 SKVMIDN
-819 SYFENYPGLKS
+819 YFLNYPGLKK
-830 YMSNQIDFARTNGYV
+830 YMSDQIDFARNNGYV

-859 SQNNMI
+859 SQNNML
-865 RSGAE
+865 RSSSE

-886 KIAMIRIHNEFKK
+886 KIAMININSELKK

-916 DVFCK
+916 DVHK
-921 EKELVQ
+921 SEKDQ
-927 GIVKNTMESAVKLD
+927 IKDIVKTTMESAVKLK
-941 VPLKVDLDFGKN
+941 VPLKIDLEFGKN

>member
-1 MIFFHFAKLQNSC
+1 MENS
-14 ISNTEYISSYIE
+14 
-26 INFQKNLMEGSKK
+26 KN

-76 NSLLE
+76 NSLFE
-81 IIRTQKPDYLA
+81 IIRTQNPDYLA
-92 VAFDKGGSVT
+92 VAFDKGGSLT
-102 RSEMFTEYKSNRDK
+102 RSEMFEEYKSNRDK
-116 TPEPIILA
+116 TPEPILVA
-124 IPYIKDILTSMKIPI
+124 IPYIKKILGGMKIPI

-144 YEADDVIG
+144 FEADDIIG
-152 TVAKDAEDKNFKVYM
+152 TVAKDAEENNFKVYM

-176 LVSDNIFLC
+176 LVSNNIFLC

-203 DKFEIDNPEQVIDY
+203 DKFEVQSPDQVIDY

-250 NLLQNAHEITGKL
+250 NLLQNAHEVTGKL
-263 GEKIS
+263 GEKIIE
-268 NNKDLGVLSKKLAR
+268 NKELGVLSKKLAK

-290 YNLNDFELSKPDNTA
+290 YNLDQFKLSDPDKDI
-305 VFEVFDELEFRRIK
+305 VLKVFDELEFRRIK
-319 ETFYKI
+319 ETFFKI
-325 FGLDKSEKSD
+325 FGTNSSQLEEKGVEVV
-335 PKKDYIQGDLFGNN
+335 QGDLFSETYDLDSNKEN
-349 VVDNSKLNLNKSK
+349 LDDSKPI
-362 SYYQRI
+362 YQII
-368 ESSDELQY
+368 ESFEEL
-376 FTKKLLQQKIV
+376 KLLVEKMMEQEIV

-396 NSLETEIVGISFSW
+396 NALETSIVGISFSW
-410 EKGKGFYLP
+410 RKGVGYYLP
-419 IKKDKTIQLEY
+419 IKNNKSVYEKSFEV
-430 FNILKPFFNNKEI
+430 LKPFFESTKI

-454 KVLFKYDVVVSEPI
+454 QVLLKYNVKVSSPI
-468 FDTMVAHYLIN
+468 YDTMVAHYLIN

-503 LIGKKGKNQKSM
+503 LIGKKGKNQISM
-515 RDIPIDEVTNYA
+515 RDVSIDKIKNYA
-527 SEDADLSLQLK
+527 SEDADITLQLK
-538 YIFDKEL
+538 GIFDKEIEVNNL
-545 ESNGVKDIFHEI
+545 SKIFYDI
-557 EIPIINV
+557 EIPMINV
-564 LSDMEKEGINI
+564 LSEMEAEGIKI
-575 DSTYLNKLEQEFEKD
+575 DTSYLKKLDKEFEDD
-590 LNKLKKDIFNQSGE
+590 LEKLKKEIFKKCGE

-611 KQLGDILFDKLK
+611 KQLGEILFDKLK

-638 SEEVLSSLADDH
+638 SEEVLSSLANDH
-650 EIIRSILEWR
+650 RIIENILEWR

-675 EVSIRTNKIHT
+675 EVSNLTNRIHSS
-686 KFNQTV
+686 FNQTV
-692 TTTGRLSSNSPNL
+692 TATGRLSSNNPNL
-705 QNIPIRTQNG
+705 QNIPIRTDNG
-715 QKIRKAFIPRNDD
+715 QKIRKAFIPRNNDYII
-728 FELMA
+728 MA

-741 RVIASISK
+741 RVIASISNEE
-749 DQNMIGAFI
+749 NMIDAFV
-758 NNQDIHTITASKIY
+758 NNQDIHTMTASKIY
-772 NIKPDK
+772 NVDPEN
-778 VTREQRGNAKTV
+778 VSREQRGNAKTV

-804 QQTNLTRSE
+804 QQTDLNRSE
-813 SKLMIE
+813 SKQMIDN
-819 SYFENYPGLKS
+819 YFLNYPGLKK
-830 YMSNQIDFARTNGYV
+830 YMSDQIDFARNNGYV

-859 SQNNMI
+859 SQNNML

-875 APIQGSAADII
+875 APVQGSAADII
-886 KIAMIRIHNEFKK
+886 KIAMININSEFKK

-916 DVFCK
+916 DVHNS
-921 EKELVQ
+921 EKDMIQ
-927 GIVKNTMESAVKLD
+927 DIVKTTMESAVKLK
-941 VPLKVDLDFGKN
+941 VPLKIDLEFGKN

>member
-1 MIFFHFAKLQNSC
+1 M
-14 ISNTEYISSYIE
+14 
-26 INFQKNLMEGSKK
+26 
-39 LFLLDAYALI
+39 
-49 YRGYYAFIK
+49 
-58 NPRINSKGTD
+58 
-68 TSAILGFM
+68 
-76 NSLLE
+76 
-81 IIRTQKPDYLA
+81 
-92 VAFDKGGSVT
+92 
-102 RSEMFTEYKSNRDK
+102 
-116 TPEPIILA
+116 
-124 IPYIKDILTSMKIPI
+124 
-139 LEKEG
+139 
-144 YEADDVIG
+144 
-152 TVAKDAEDKNFKVYM
+152 
-167 VTPDKDFAQ
+167 
-176 LVSDNIFLC
+176 
-185 KPARMGNSM
+185 
-194 EIWGVDEVK
+194 
-203 DKFEIDNPEQVIDY
+203 
-217 LGMMGDS
+217 
-224 VDNIPGLPGVGD
+224 
-236 KTAKKFIKQ
+236 
-245 YGSLE
+245 
-250 NLLQNAHEITGKL
+250 
-263 GEKIS
+263 
-268 NNKDLGVLSKKLAR
+268 
-282 IILDVPID
+282 
-290 YNLNDFELSKPDNTA
+290 
-305 VFEVFDELEFRRIK
+305 
-319 ETFYKI
+319 
-325 FGLDKSEKSD
+325 
-335 PKKDYIQGDLFGNN
+335 
-349 VVDNSKLNLNKSK
+349 
-362 SYYQRI
+362 
-368 ESSDELQY
+368 
-376 FTKKLLQQKIV
+376 
-387 AFDTETEGL
+387 
-396 NSLETEIVGISFSW
+396 
-410 EKGKGFYLP
+410 
-419 IKKDKTIQLEY
+419 
-430 FNILKPFFNNKEI
+430 
-443 IKVGH
+443 
-448 NIKFDI
+448 
-454 KVLFKYDVVVSEPI
+454 VSEPI

-515 RDIPIDEVTNYA
+515 RDISIDEVTNYA

-538 YIFDKEL
+538 YVFDKEL
-545 ESNGVKDIFHEI
+545 ESNGVQDIFREI

-749 DQNMIGAFI
+749 DQNMIDAFI

-772 NIKPDK
+772 NIKPDE

>member
-1 MIFFHFAKLQNSC
+1 
-14 ISNTEYISSYIE
+14 
-26 INFQKNLMEGSKK
+26 MESSKK

-81 IIRTQKPDYLA
+81 IIRTQNPDYIA

-116 TPEPIILA
+116 TPEPILVA
-124 IPYIKDILTSMKIPI
+124 IPYIKEILKSMNISV

-152 TVAKDAEDKNFKVYM
+152 TVAKDAENNNFKVYM

-203 DKFEIDNPEQVIDY
+203 DKFEVDSPEQVIDY

-250 NLLQNAHEITGKL
+250 TLLEKSYEITGKL
-263 GEKIS
+263 GEKITNS
-268 NNKDLGVLSKKLAR
+268 KELGILSKKLAR
-282 IILDVPID
+282 IILDVPIE
-290 YNLNDFELSKPDNTA
+290 YKLNDFKLSDPDNKS
-305 VFEVFDELEFRRIK
+305 VMKIFDELEFKRVK
-319 ETFYKI
+319 ETFFKI
-325 FGLDKSEKSD
+325 FGFNDNKGIDQEL
-335 PKKDYIQGDLFGNN
+335 IQGDLFSGNDL
-349 VVDNSKLNLNKSK
+349 VQDKSNLIRSN

-368 ESSDELQY
+368 DSNKELEY
-376 FTKKLLQQKIV
+376 LMTKLLIQKVV
-387 AFDTETEGL
+387 AFDTETESL
-396 NSLETEIVGISFSW
+396 NSLDTEIVGISFSW
-410 EKGKGFYLP
+410 TENKGFYVP
-419 IKKDKTIQLEY
+419 IANNKSLQKEY
-430 FNILKPFFNNKEI
+430 FDILRPFFENDQI

-448 NIKFDI
+448 NLKFDI
-454 KVLFKYDVVVSEPI
+454 KVLFKYDISVSGPLY
-468 FDTMVAHYLIN
+468 DTMVAHYLIN

-493 LNYSPISIES
+493 LNYSPISIET
-503 LIGKKGKNQKSM
+503 LIGKKGKNQGSM
-515 RDIPIDEVTNYA
+515 RDVPVEEVTNYA
-527 SEDADLSLQLK
+527 SEDADLALQLK
-538 YIFDKEL
+538 KIFDKEL
-545 ESNGVKDIFHEI
+545 NDNGVKDIFNDI

-564 LSDMEKEGINI
+564 LADMEKEGISI
-575 DSTYLNKLEQEFEKD
+575 DSSYLSKLDKEFEIE
-590 LNKLKKDIFNQSGE
+590 LSKLKRGIFEKSGA

-611 KQLGDILFDKLK
+611 KQLGDILFEKLK

-638 SEEVLSSLADDH
+638 SEEVLSSLAGEH
-650 EIIRSILEWR
+650 EIIRNILEWR
-660 SLDKLQNTYVKSLPN
+660 SLDKLQNTYVRSLPN
-675 EVSIRTNKIHT
+675 EVSIRTGRIHT

-692 TTTGRLSSNSPNL
+692 TTTGRLSSNNPNL
-705 QNIPIRTQNG
+705 QNIPIRTENG
-715 QKIRKAFIPRNDD
+715 QKIREAFIPRSKE
-728 FELMA
+728 FELLA

-749 DQNMIGAFI
+749 DKNMVDAFTK
-758 NNQDIHTITASKIY
+758 NQDIHTITASKIY
-772 NIKPDK
+772 NIDPND
-778 VTREQRGNAKTV
+778 VSREQRGNAKTV

-804 QQTNLTRSE
+804 QQTNLSRSE
-813 SKLMIE
+813 SKIMID
-819 SYFENYPGLKS
+819 SYFENYPGLRD
-830 YMSNQIDFARTNGYV
+830 YMSSQIDFARNNGYV
-845 ETIMGRRRYLQNIN
+845 QTIMGRRRYLQNIN
-859 SQNNMI
+859 SQNNML

-886 KIAMIRIHNEFKK
+886 KIAMIRVHEKFKE

-916 DVFCK
+916 DVHK
-921 EKELVQ
+921 SEKD
-927 GIVKNTMESAVKLD
+927 IVKTIVKDTMESAVKLL
-941 VPLKVDLDFGKN
+941 VPLKIDLEFGEN

>member
-1 MIFFHFAKLQNSC
+1 MENS
-14 ISNTEYISSYIE
+14 
-26 INFQKNLMEGSKK
+26 KN

-76 NSLLE
+76 NSLFE
-81 IIRTQKPDYLA
+81 IIRTQNPDYLA
-92 VAFDKGGSVT
+92 VAFDKGGSLT
-102 RSEMFTEYKSNRDK
+102 RSEMFEEYKSNRDK
-116 TPEPIILA
+116 TPEPILVA
-124 IPYIKDILTSMKIPI
+124 IPYIKKILGGMKIPI

-144 YEADDVIG
+144 FEADDIIG
-152 TVAKDAEDKNFKVYM
+152 TVAKDAEENNFKVYM

-176 LVSDNIFLC
+176 LVSNNIFLC

-203 DKFEIDNPEQVIDY
+203 DKFEVQSPDQVIDY

-250 NLLQNAHEITGKL
+250 NLLQNAHEVTGKL
-263 GEKIS
+263 GEKIIE
-268 NNKDLGVLSKKLAR
+268 NKELGVLSKKLAK

-290 YNLNDFELSKPDNTA
+290 YNLDQFKLSDPDKDI
-305 VFEVFDELEFRRIK
+305 VLKVFDELEFRRMK
-319 ETFYKI
+319 ETFFKI
-325 FGLDKSEKSD
+325 FGTNSSQLEEKGVEVA
-335 PKKDYIQGDLFGNN
+335 QGDLFSETYDLDSNKEN
-349 VVDNSKLNLNKSK
+349 LDDSKPI
-362 SYYQRI
+362 YQII
-368 ESSDELQY
+368 ESFEEL
-376 FTKKLLQQKIV
+376 KLLVEKMMEQEIV

-396 NSLETEIVGISFSW
+396 NALETSIVGISFSW
-410 EKGKGFYLP
+410 RKGVGYYLP
-419 IKKDKTIQLEY
+419 IKNNKSVYEKSFE
-430 FNILKPFFNNKEI
+430 ILKPFFESTKI

-454 KVLFKYDVVVSEPI
+454 QVLLKYNVKVSSPI
-468 FDTMVAHYLIN
+468 YDTMVAHYLIN

-503 LIGKKGKNQKSM
+503 LIGKKGKNQISM
-515 RDIPIDEVTNYA
+515 RDVSIDKIKNYA
-527 SEDADLSLQLK
+527 SEDADITLQLK
-538 YIFDKEL
+538 GIFDKEIEVNNL
-545 ESNGVKDIFHEI
+545 SKIFYDI
-557 EIPIINV
+557 EIPMINV
-564 LSDMEKEGINI
+564 LSEMEAEGIKI
-575 DSTYLNKLEQEFEKD
+575 DTSYLKKLDKEFDDD
-590 LNKLKKDIFNQSGE
+590 LEKLKKEIFKKCGE

-611 KQLGDILFDKLK
+611 KQLGEILFDKLK

-638 SEEVLSSLADDH
+638 SEEVLSSLANDH
-650 EIIRSILEWR
+650 RIIENILEWR

-675 EVSIRTNKIHT
+675 EVSNLTNRIHSS
-686 KFNQTV
+686 FNQTV
-692 TTTGRLSSNSPNL
+692 TATGRLSSNNPNL
-705 QNIPIRTQNG
+705 QNIPIRTDNG
-715 QKIRKAFIPRNDD
+715 QKIRKAFIPRNNDYTI
-728 FELMA
+728 MA

-741 RVIASISK
+741 RVIASISNEE
-749 DQNMIGAFI
+749 NMIDAFV
-758 NNQDIHTITASKIY
+758 NNQDIHTMTASKIY
-772 NIKPDK
+772 NVDPEN
-778 VTREQRGNAKTV
+778 VSREQRGNAKTV

-804 QQTNLTRSE
+804 QQTDLNRSE
-813 SKLMIE
+813 SKQMIDN
-819 SYFENYPGLKS
+819 YFLNYPGLKK
-830 YMSNQIDFARTNGYV
+830 YMSDQIDFARNNGYV

-859 SQNNMI
+859 SQNNML

-875 APIQGSAADII
+875 APVQGSAADII
-886 KIAMIRIHNEFKK
+886 KIAMININSEFKK

-916 DVFCK
+916 DVHNS
-921 EKELVQ
+921 EKDMIQ
-927 GIVKNTMESAVKLD
+927 DIVKTTMESAVKLK
-941 VPLKVDLDFGKN
+941 VPLKIDLEFGKN

>member
-1 MIFFHFAKLQNSC
+1 MENS
-14 ISNTEYISSYIE
+14 
-26 INFQKNLMEGSKK
+26 KN

-76 NSLLE
+76 NSLFE
-81 IIRTQKPDYLA
+81 IIRTQNPDYLA

-102 RSEMFTEYKSNRDK
+102 RSEMFEEYKSNRDK
-116 TPEPIILA
+116 TPEPILVA
-124 IPYIKDILTSMKIPI
+124 IPYIKKILEGMKIPI

-144 YEADDVIG
+144 FEADDIIG
-152 TVAKDAEDKNFKVYM
+152 TVAKDAEENNFKVYM

-176 LVSDNIFLC
+176 LVSHNIFLC

-194 EIWGVDEVK
+194 EVWGVDEVK
-203 DKFEIDNPEQVIDY
+203 DKFEVESPDQVIDY

-250 NLLQNAHEITGKL
+250 NLLQNAHEVTGKL
-263 GEKIS
+263 GEKIID
-268 NNKDLGVLSKKLAR
+268 NKELGVLSKKLAK

-290 YNLNDFELSKPDNTA
+290 YNLDEFKLSDPDKEI
-305 VFEVFDELEFRRIK
+305 VLKVFDELEFRRIK
-319 ETFYKI
+319 ETFFKI
-325 FGLDKSEKSD
+325 FGTNSNQLEEKGAEVV
-335 PKKDYIQGDLFGNN
+335 QGDLFSETYNLESN
-349 VVDNSKLNLNKSK
+349 KDSLNDSK
-362 SYYQRI
+362 SIYQRI
-368 ESSDELQY
+368 ESFEEL
-376 FTKKLLQQKIV
+376 KLLVEKMMKQEIV

-396 NSLETEIVGISFSW
+396 NALETDIVGISFSW
-410 EKGKGFYLP
+410 QKGIGYYLP
-419 IKKDKTIQLEY
+419 IKNNKSAHEKSFE
-430 FNILKPFFNNKEI
+430 ILRPFFESTEI

-454 KVLFKYDVVVSEPI
+454 QVLHKYNVKVSSPI
-468 FDTMVAHYLIN
+468 YDTMVAHYLIN

-503 LIGKKGKNQKSM
+503 LIGKKGKNQISM
-515 RDIPIDEVTNYA
+515 RDVTIDKITDYA
-527 SEDADLSLQLK
+527 SEDADITLQLK
-538 YIFDKEL
+538 SIFDKEIEVNNL
-545 ESNGVKDIFHEI
+545 SKIFYDI
-557 EIPIINV
+557 EIPMINV
-564 LSDMEKEGINI
+564 LSEMETEGIKI
-575 DSTYLNKLEQEFEKD
+575 DTSYLEKLDKEFEED
-590 LNKLKKDIFNQSGE
+590 LEKLKKEIFKKSGE

-611 KQLGDILFDKLK
+611 KQLGEILFDKLK

-638 SEEVLSSLADDH
+638 SEEVLSSLANDH
-650 EIIRSILEWR
+650 KIIEDILEWR

-675 EVSIRTNKIHT
+675 EVSSLTNRVHSS
-686 KFNQTV
+686 FNQTV
-692 TTTGRLSSNSPNL
+692 TTTGRLSSNNPNL
-705 QNIPIRTQNG
+705 QNIPIRTANG
-715 QKIRKAFIPRNDD
+715 QKIRRAFIPRGSDYI
-728 FELMA
+728 LMA

-741 RVIASISK
+741 RVIASMSNEK
-749 DQNMIGAFI
+749 NMIDAFV
-758 NNQDIHTITASKIY
+758 NNQDIHTMTASKIY
-772 NIKPDK
+772 NVDPEN

-804 QQTNLTRSE
+804 QQTDLNRSE
-813 SKLMIE
+813 SKVMIDN
-819 SYFENYPGLKS
+819 YFLNYPGLKK
-830 YMSNQIDFARTNGYV
+830 YMSDQIDFARNNGYV

-859 SQNNMI
+859 SQNNML
-865 RSGAE
+865 RSSSE

-886 KIAMIRIHNEFKK
+886 KIAMININSELKK

-916 DVFCK
+916 DVHK
-921 EKELVQ
+921 SEKDQ
-927 GIVKNTMESAVKLD
+927 IKDIVKTTMESAVKLK
-941 VPLKVDLDFGKN
+941 VPLKIDLEFGKN